1 MRKQLLL
8 MLSLLLYAVGMA
20 AQQPDWGYNPN
31 AYPDEHVIYVGLVD
45 DQGSAVQS
53 FNENTYLGAFID
65 GECRGL
71 AKVSQKSVSD
81 TKTIYYFAL
90 RVKGSDTDNGKA
102 ISFRLSVPGANTSYI
117 YNDLQP
123 AADAVTYT
131 NKKTTGT
138 LSDLFPL
145 KFIQPLYYAFTQ
157 ETVSVKVG
165 EQLNLLDY
173 ITFEPANANIPEL
186 NWNMYDESWRENVNI
201 EGNKLT
207 AIKSTGKY
215 GAVGIFPKLWDM
227 KNTGDHTSINVRVIQ
242 PATSI
247 ELRDEYKNGITVN
260 LGDTAALN
268 TVLRS
273 GYTTSPADCNEELT
287 WKSSDETALLP
298 MIGSDIG
305 KFNPVKAGTY
315 TMTLSGE
322 NASVDLKVTVIK
334 PVEYINPVGT
344 VKVIK
349 MYVGENL
356 LDILPSGYKVMPE
369 DAADRSVRYE
379 VNQSYSDQGVY
390 EDGDGAYKYTDIFG
404 NLYFNEGD
412 EMIALKSGRVR
423 VTIRSVQ
430 NPQASCEYEVIV
442 KDGPTSITFKQEEM
456 TFLLPIKDT
465 DKSDISEDIRNNI
478 IMTPSWPKYDE
489 NESYDKRSTL
499 LYIQFV
505 KDVTSDTEVITL
517 DYDFTEDKLS
527 ASIVN
532 AGRGSVGVIY
542 LSERTVASEEGLKNE
557 EVEIMKKFSVVVM
570 ESLKGF
576 NVDNY
581 VEMVSTETRDFV
593 LTPDPVGA
601 EVDPSRVEVTITPNS
616 YLPEEWK
623 SMVEIVP
630 TDESKL
636 NYTIIPHSVG
646 RATISV
652 KLDGVEVATSNVLI
666 GQRYMQKAG
675 WKWTSFYAGGV
686 RWNSPEYELGNVV
699 EEIRSEDAL
708 LHNDP
713 EYGYFGDLNSLGT
726 GTCYKIKVK
735 EEEPGLLDLRIMY
748 TGAYED
754 MQTHRQIVPMWNW
767 LGNPYQYDHDIN
779 SVFSTEDS
787 NANNFNVGDRIVSKD
802 DGFAEYN
809 GEKWTGTLIT
819 LHAGLGY
826 MYFNAGSENVDMEY
840 QRESLMPQGTPVM
853 NAPQHKQS
861 VWTYNSA
868 PFADNMTIV
877 ADLGN
882 DYSAERFT
890 VGAFVGDE
898 CRGEGEMIDGKC
910 FITVHADKGETISFK
925 LHDAVSGE
933 MRTINEQMPFAKM
946 AGSLRAPQR
955 LTVGGIVT
963 GITSADI
970 ASSGIAIVDGQIT
983 VQGMDVADI
992 IVCNASGAVV
1002 STGETT
1008 VAGLPSGVY
1017 VVKVKTKDGKTVT
1030 KKLVK

>member
-1 MRKQLLL
+1 
-8 MLSLLLYAVGMA
+8 MA

-53 FNENTYLGAFID
+53 FNANTYLGAFID

-71 AKVSQKSVSD
+71 AEVSQKSVSD

-404 NLYFNEGD
+404 DEYFNEGD
-412 EMIALKSGRVR
+412 EMIALKPGRVR

-442 KDGPTSITFKQEEM
+442 KRGPTSITFKQEEM

-489 NESYDKRSTL
+489 NESYDKQSTS
-499 LYIQFV
+499 LYIEL
-505 KDVTSDTEVITL
+505 SGYGDTKPITL

-532 AGRGSVGVIY
+532 AGRGTVNVIY

-557 EVEIMKKFSVVVM
+557 EVEILKSFNVVVM

-576 NVDNY
+576 NVDGY
-581 VEMVSTETRDFV
+581 VEMVSTETHDFV

-601 EVDPSRVEVTITPNS
+601 EVDPSRVEVTITPDS
-616 YLPEEWK
+616 YVSEEWK

-630 TDESKL
+630 TDETKL
-636 NYTIIPHSVG
+636 NYTILPHSVG

-652 KLDGVEVATSNVLI
+652 KLDGEEVATSYVSI

-686 RWNSPEYELGNVV
+686 SWNSPEYELGNVV

-713 EYGYFGDLNSLGT
+713 EYGYFGDINRLES

-779 SVFSTEDS
+779 SVFSTEDTY
-787 NANNFNVGDRIVSKD
+787 ANNFNVGDRIVSKD
-802 DGFAEYN
+802 NGFAEYN
-809 GEKWTGTLIT
+809 GEKWTGTLTT

-963 GITSADI
+963 GITAADI

-1008 VAGLPSGVY
+1008 VTGLPSGVY

>member
-1 MRKQLLL
+1 
-8 MLSLLLYAVGMA
+8 MA

-53 FNENTYLGAFID
+53 FNDNTYLGAFID

-71 AKVSQKSVSD
+71 AKVSRYSVSD
-81 TKTIYYFAL
+81 TQTIYYFAL
-90 RVKGSDTDNGKA
+90 RVKGTNTDNGKA
-102 ISFRLSVPGANTSYI
+102 ISYRLSEGGNHSFVF
-117 YNDLQP
+117 NDLKP
-123 AADAVTYT
+123 AANAVTYT
-131 NKKTTGT
+131 NNGTTGK
-138 LSDLFPL
+138 LSALYQL
-145 KFIQPLYYAFTQ
+145 TFIRPGYYSIVQP
-157 ETVSVKVG
+157 EVRVKVG
-165 EQLNLLDY
+165 AEFNLLDY
-173 ITFEPANANIPEL
+173 ITFEPANANIPEM
-186 NWNMYDESWRENVNI
+186 NWTMGQGEKENEYASI
-201 EGNKLT
+201 KGNTFKAL
-207 AIKSTGKY
+207 KSTGKY
-215 GAVGIFPKLWDM
+215 GSVSVSPNLWGM
-227 KNTGDHTSINVRVIQ
+227 KPTGQYTKVSVRVIQ

-273 GYTTSPADCNEELT
+273 GYTTAPADCNEELT
-287 WKSSDETALLP
+287 WKSSDETAIRP
-298 MIGSDIG
+298 MTSESDLG
-305 KFNPVKAGTY
+305 KFEPVKTGTY

-334 PVEYINPVGT
+334 PVEYINPVGY
-344 VKVIK
+344 VKEIK
-349 MYVGENL
+349 MYIGDNL

-369 DAADRSVRYE
+369 DATDRSVRYE
-379 VNQSYSDQGVY
+379 VLPSYNQDQEFKY
-390 EDGDGAYKYTDIFG
+390 NEILEDNGSEGIFARKPG
-404 NLYFNEGD
+404 RAR
-412 EMIALKSGRVR
+412 IAIISN
-423 VTIRSVQ
+423 Q
-430 NPQASCEYEVIV
+430 NPQASCTYEVIV
-442 KDGPTSITFKQEEM
+442 KDGPTNITFKQDEM
-456 TFLLPIKDT
+456 TFLMPIKDT
-465 DKSDISEDIRNNI
+465 DKWDISEDIRNNI
-478 IMTPSWPKYDE
+478 IMTPSWPKYE
-489 NESYDKRSTL
+489 EYESYDIAQSNLDISSLTDA
-499 LYIQFV
+499 V
-505 KDVTSDTEVITL
+505 KLS
-517 DYDFTEDKLS
+517 YDFKKDSLS
-527 ASIVN
+527 ASVVK
-532 AGRGSVGVIY
+532 VGEGWIDISY
-542 LSERTVASEEGLKNE
+542 SSERTIATEEGLRNDE
-557 EVEIMKKFSVVVM
+557 YEISNHFHVTIM

-576 NVDNY
+576 KVDGF
-581 VEMVSTETRDFV
+581 VDMVSTETRDFV

-601 EVDPSRVEVTITPNS
+601 EVDPSRVEVTITPDS
-616 YLPEEWK
+616 YVSEEWK
-623 SMVEIVP
+623 SIVEIVP
-630 TDESKL
+630 TDENKL
-636 NYTIIPHSVG
+636 NYTIRPHSVG

-652 KLDGVEVATSNVLI
+652 KLDGVEVATSHVGI

-675 WKWTSFYAGGV
+675 WKWTSLYSGGV
-686 RWNSPEYELGNVV
+686 SWNSPEYELGDVV

-713 EYGYFGDLNSLGT
+713 EYGYFGDLNRLEP

-735 EEEPGLLDLRIMY
+735 EEEPGLLNLRIY
-748 TGAYED
+748 PGGYED
-754 MQTHRQIVPMWNW
+754 MRPYRQIVPMWNW

-779 SVFSTEDS
+779 SVFSTEDA
-787 NANNFNVGDRIVSKD
+787 NANKFNVGDRIVSKD
-802 DGFAEYN
+802 NGFAEYN
-809 GEKWTGTLIT
+809 GEKWTGTLTT

-826 MYFNAGSENVDMEY
+826 MYFNAASDTINMELKY
-840 QRESLMPQGTPVM
+840 EWNMPQGTPVM

-882 DYSAERFT
+882 EYSAERFT

-963 GITSADI
+963 GITAADI
-970 ASSGIAIVDGQIT
+970 ASSGIAVVDGQIT
-983 VQGMDVADI
+983 VQGMDVADV

-1008 VAGLPSGVY
+1008 VTGLPSGVY

>member
-1 MRKQLLL
+1 

-53 FNENTYLGAFID
+53 FNDNTYLGAFIE

-71 AKVSQKSVSD
+71 AKVSRYSVSD
-81 TKTIYYFAL
+81 TQTIYYFAL
-90 RVKGSDTDNGKA
+90 RVKGTNTDNGKA
-102 ISFRLSVPGANTSYI
+102 ISYRLSVGGNQSLVF
-117 YNDLQP
+117 NDLKP
-123 AADAVTYT
+123 AANAVTYT
-131 NKKTTGT
+131 NNGTTGKLSALYQLT
-138 LSDLFPL
+138 LIRPYYYS
-145 KFIQPLYYAFTQ
+145 IVQP
-157 ETVSVKVG
+157 EVSVKVG
-165 EQLNLLDY
+165 AEFNLLDH
-173 ITFEPANANIPEL
+173 ITFEPANANIPEM
-186 NWNMYDESWRENVNI
+186 NWTMGQGEKENEYASI
-201 EGNKLT
+201 KGNTFKAL
-207 AIKSTGKY
+207 KSTGKY
-215 GAVGIFPKLWDM
+215 GSVSVSPNLWGM
-227 KNTGDHTSINVRVIQ
+227 KPTGQYTKVSVRVIQ

-273 GYTTSPADCNEELT
+273 GYTTAPADCNEELT
-287 WKSSDETALLP
+287 WKSSDETAIRP
-298 MIGSDIG
+298 MTSESDLG
-305 KFNPVKAGTY
+305 KFEPVKTGTY

-334 PVEYINPVGT
+334 PVEYINPVGR
-344 VKVIK
+344 VKEIK
-349 MYVGENL
+349 MYIGDNL

-369 DAADRSVRYE
+369 DATDRSVRYE
-379 VNQSYSDQGVY
+379 VLPSYNQDQEFKY
-390 EDGDGAYKYTDIFG
+390 NEILEDNGSEGIFARKPG
-404 NLYFNEGD
+404 RAR
-412 EMIALKSGRVR
+412 IAIISN
-423 VTIRSVQ
+423 Q
-430 NPQASCEYEVIV
+430 NPQASCTYEVIV
-442 KDGPTSITFKQEEM
+442 KDGPTNITFKQDEM
-456 TFLLPIKDT
+456 TFLMPIKDT
-465 DKSDISEDIRNNI
+465 DKWDISEDIRNNI
-478 IMTPSWPKYDE
+478 IMTPSWPKYE
-489 NESYDKRSTL
+489 EYESYDIAQSNLDISSLTDAVK
-499 LYIQFV
+499 LY
-505 KDVTSDTEVITL
+505 
-517 DYDFTEDKLS
+517 YDFKKDSLS
-527 ASIVN
+527 ASVVK
-532 AGRGSVGVIY
+532 VGEGWIDISY
-542 LSERTVASEEGLKNE
+542 SSERTIATEEGLRNDE
-557 EVEIMKKFSVVVM
+557 YEISNHFHVTIM

-576 NVDNY
+576 KVDGF
-581 VEMVSTETRDFV
+581 VDMVSTETRDFV

-601 EVDPSRVEVTITPNS
+601 EVDPSRVEVTITPDS
-616 YLPEEWK
+616 YVSEEWK
-623 SMVEIVP
+623 SIVEIVP
-630 TDESKL
+630 TDENKL
-636 NYTIIPHSVG
+636 NYTIRPHSVG
-646 RATISV
+646 RAIISV
-652 KLDGVEVATSNVLI
+652 KLDGVEVASSNVLI

-675 WKWTSFYAGGV
+675 WKWASLYGGDV
-686 RWNSPEYELGNVV
+686 SWNSPEYELGNVV

-713 EYGYFGDLNSLGT
+713 EYGYFGDINRLES

-754 MQTHRQIVPMWNW
+754 MRTHRQIVPMWNW

-779 SVFSTEDS
+779 SVFSTEDTY
-787 NANNFNVGDRIVSKD
+787 ANKFNVGDRIVSKD

-809 GEKWTGTLIT
+809 GEKWTGTLTT

-840 QRESLMPQGTPVM
+840 LREGSMPQGTPVM

-963 GITSADI
+963 GITAADI
-970 ASSGIAIVDGQIT
+970 ASSGIAVVDGQIT
-983 VQGMDVADI
+983 VQGMDVADV

-1002 STGETT
+1002 STGKTT
-1008 VAGLPSGVY
+1008 VTGLPSGVY

>member
-1 MRKQLLL
+1 
-8 MLSLLLYAVGMA
+8 MA

-31 AYPDEHVIYVGLVD
+31 AYPDEHVIYVGLTE
-45 DQGSAVQS
+45 GSLDNCGQKELP
-53 FNENTYLGAFID
+53 ENTYLGAFID

-71 AKVSQKSVSD
+71 AKVQKKSLSVAL
-81 TKTIYYFAL
+81 TINYFPL
-90 RVKGSDTDNGKA
+90 RVKGDTNDEGKA
-102 ISFRLSVPGANTSYI
+102 ISFRLLYPGGQLSYV
-117 YNDLQP
+117 YDLQP

-145 KFIQPLYYAFTQ
+145 KFIQPLYYGFTQ

-165 EQLNLLDY
+165 EQINLLDY

-186 NWNMYDESWRENVNI
+186 NWNMYEESENVII

-215 GAVGIFPKLWDM
+215 GSVGVFPKLWDM
-227 KNTGDHTSINVRVIQ
+227 KNTGQYPDINIRVIQ

-273 GYTTSPADCNEELT
+273 GYTTAPADCNEELT
-287 WKSSDETALLP
+287 WKSSDETAIRP
-298 MIGSDIG
+298 MTSESDLG

-334 PVEYINPVGT
+334 PVEN
-344 VKVIK
+344 IK
-349 MYVGENL
+349 MVGSVKTIKMFLGENL
-356 LDILPSGYKVMPE
+356 LDILPTGYKVMPE
-369 DAADRSVRYE
+369 DATDRSVHYE
-379 VNQSYSDQGVY
+379 VNQGYYQGVH
-390 EDGDGAYKYTDIFG
+390 EDVDGTYKYTDIFG
-404 NLYFNEGD
+404 DEYFNEGD
-412 EMIALKSGRVR
+412 EMIALKPGRVR

-442 KDGPTSITFKQEEM
+442 KRGPTNITFKQEEM
-456 TFLLPIKDT
+456 TFLMPRKDT
-465 DKSDISEDIRNNI
+465 DKWDISEDIRNNI
-478 IMTPSWPKYDE
+478 IMTPSWPKYDKYE
-489 NESYDKRSTL
+489 EYDIAQSDLDILSFTKAVN
-499 LYIQFV
+499 LY
-505 KDVTSDTEVITL
+505 
-517 DYDFTEDKLS
+517 YDFKNDILS
-527 ASIVN
+527 ASIDSIGQGWIDV
-532 AGRGSVGVIY
+532 SY
-542 LSERTVASEEGLKNE
+542 SSERTIATETGLQNDE
-557 EVEIMKKFSVVVM
+557 YRISNHFNITIL

-576 NVDNY
+576 KVDGY
-581 VEMVSTETRDFV
+581 VDMVSTETRDFV
-593 LTPDPVGA
+593 LTPDPVDA
-601 EVDPSRVEVTITPNS
+601 EVDPSRVEVTITPDS
-616 YLPEEWK
+616 YVPEEWK

-636 NYTIIPHSVG
+636 NYTILPHGVG
-646 RATISV
+646 SATISV
-652 KLDGVEVATSNVLI
+652 KLDGVEVATSYVSI

-686 RWNSPEYELGNVV
+686 SWNSPEYELGNVV

-802 DGFAEYN
+802 NGFAEYN
-809 GEKWTGTLIT
+809 GEKWTGTLTT

-963 GITSADI
+963 GITAADI
-970 ASSGIAIVDGQIT
+970 ASSGIAVVDGQIT
-983 VQGMDVADI
+983 VQGMDVADV

-1008 VAGLPSGVY
+1008 VTDLPSGVY

>member
-1 MRKQLLL
+1 

-31 AYPDEHVIYVGLVD
+31 AYPDEHVIYVGLTE
-45 DQGSAVQS
+45 GSLDNCGQKELP
-53 FNENTYLGAFID
+53 ENTYLGAFID

-71 AKVSQKSVSD
+71 AKVQKKSLSVAL
-81 TKTIYYFAL
+81 TINYFPL
-90 RVKGSDTDNGKA
+90 RVKGDTNDEGKA
-102 ISFRLSVPGANTSYI
+102 ISFRLLYPGGQLSYV
-117 YNDLQP
+117 YDLQP

-145 KFIQPLYYAFTQ
+145 KFIQPLYYGFTQ

-165 EQLNLLDY
+165 EQINLLDY

-186 NWNMYDESWRENVNI
+186 NWNINNESERENVNI
-201 EGNKLT
+201 VGNKLT

-215 GAVGIFPKLWDM
+215 GSVGVSPKLWDM
-227 KNTGDHTSINVRVIQ
+227 KNTGQYSDINIRVIQ

-273 GYTTSPADCNEELT
+273 GYTTAPADCNEELT
-287 WKSSDETALLP
+287 WKSSDETAILP

-305 KFNPVKAGTY
+305 KFNPVKTGTY

-322 NASVDLKVTVIK
+322 NASVDLKVAVIK
-334 PVEYINPVGT
+334 PVEYIEMVGS
-344 VKVIK
+344 VKTIK
-349 MYVGENL
+349 MFVGENL
-356 LDILPSGYKVMPE
+356 LDILPAGYKVMPE
-369 DAADRSVRYE
+369 DATDRSVHYE
-379 VNQSYSDQGVY
+379 VNQSFSDQGVY

-404 NLYFNEGD
+404 DLYFNEGD
-412 EMIALKSGRVR
+412 EMIALKPGRVR
-423 VTIRSVQ
+423 VVIRSVQ
-430 NPQASCEYEVIV
+430 NPQMGCEYEVIV
-442 KDGPTSITFKQEEM
+442 KRGPTSITFKQEEM
-456 TFLLPIKDT
+456 TFLMPRKDT
-465 DKSDISEDIRNNI
+465 DKWDISEDIRNNI
-478 IMTPSWPKYDE
+478 IMNPSWPKYEE
-489 NESYDKRSTL
+489 NEEYDVYNTDLQISSPDKAIKLNYTFST
-499 LYIQFV
+499 
-505 KDVTSDTEVITL
+505 
-517 DYDFTEDKLS
+517 DKLE
-527 ASIVN
+527 ASIVEAGN
-532 AGRGSVGVIY
+532 ATIDISY
-542 LSERTVASEEGLKNE
+542 TTEHTVATEEGLKNDHLLLE
-557 EVEIMKKFSVVVM
+557 KHFLVTIL

-576 NVDNY
+576 KVEEY
-581 VEMVSTETRDFV
+581 VSMASTETRDFV
-593 LTPDPVGA
+593 LTPDPADA
-601 EVDPSRVEVTITPNS
+601 EVDPSRVEVTIVDANV
-616 YLPEEWK
+616 PEMWK
-623 SMVEIVP
+623 SIVEIEP
-630 TDESKL
+630 TDETKL
-636 NYTIIPHSVG
+636 NYTINPRSVG
-646 RATISV
+646 TATISV
-652 KLDGVEVATSNVLI
+652 KLDGEEVATSFVSI

-675 WKWTSFYAGGV
+675 WKWTSFYGGRV
-686 RWNSPEYELGNVV
+686 GWKSPEYELGNVV

-713 EYGYFGDLNSLGT
+713 EYGYFGDINRLES

-748 TGAYED
+748 NGAYED
-754 MQTHRQIVPMWNW
+754 MRTHRQIVPMWNW

-779 SVFSTEDS
+779 SVFSTEDTY
-787 NANNFNVGDRIVSKD
+787 ANNFNVGDRIVSKD
-802 DGFAEYN
+802 NGFAEYN
-809 GEKWTGTLIT
+809 GEKWTGTLTT

-826 MYFNAGSENVDMEY
+826 MYFNAASDTIDMEY
-840 QRESLMPQGTPVM
+840 LREGSMPQGTPVM

-946 AGSLRAPQR
+946 AGSLRVPQR

-963 GITSADI
+963 GITAADI

-983 VQGMDVADI
+983 VQGMDVADV

-1008 VAGLPSGVY
+1008 VTGLPSGVY

>member
-1 MRKQLLL
+1 
-8 MLSLLLYAVGMA
+8 MA
-20 AQQPDWGYNPN
+20 AQPDWGYNPN

-53 FNENTYLGAFID
+53 FNDNTYLGAFID

-71 AKVSQKSVSD
+71 AKVSRYSVSD
-81 TKTIYYFAL
+81 TQTIYYFAL
-90 RVKGSDTDNGKA
+90 RVKGTNTDNGKA
-102 ISFRLSVPGANTSYI
+102 ISYRLSVGGNHSFVF
-117 YNDLQP
+117 NDLKP
-123 AADAVTYT
+123 AANAVTYT
-131 NKKTTGT
+131 NNGTTGK
-138 LSDLFPL
+138 LSALYQL
-145 KFIQPLYYAFTQ
+145 TFIRPGYYSIVQP
-157 ETVSVKVG
+157 EVRVKVG
-165 EQLNLLDY
+165 AEFNLLDY
-173 ITFEPANANIPEL
+173 ITFEPANANIPEM
-186 NWNMYDESWRENVNI
+186 NWTMGQGEKENEYASI
-201 EGNKLT
+201 KGNTFKAL
-207 AIKSTGKY
+207 KSTGKY
-215 GAVGIFPKLWDM
+215 GSVSVSPNLWGM
-227 KNTGDHTSINVRVIQ
+227 KPTGQYTKVSVRVIQ

-273 GYTTSPADCNEELT
+273 GYTTAPADCNEELT
-287 WKSSDETALLP
+287 WKSSDETAILP

-305 KFNPVKAGTY
+305 KFNPVKTGTY

-334 PVEYINPVGT
+334 PVEYITPVGR
-344 VKVIK
+344 VKEIK
-349 MYVGENL
+349 MYIGDNL

-369 DAADRSVRYE
+369 DATDRSVRYE
-379 VNQSYSDQGVY
+379 VLPNYNQDQEFKY
-390 EDGDGAYKYTDIFG
+390 NEILEDNGSEGIFARKPG
-404 NLYFNEGD
+404 RAR
-412 EMIALKSGRVR
+412 IAIISN
-423 VTIRSVQ
+423 Q
-430 NPQASCEYEVIV
+430 NPQAACTYEVIV
-442 KDGPTSITFKQEEM
+442 KDGPTNITFKQEEM
-456 TFLLPIKDT
+456 TFLMPIKDT
-465 DKSDISEDIRNNI
+465 DKWDISEDIRNNI
-478 IMTPSWPKYDE
+478 IMTPSWPKYE
-489 NESYDKRSTL
+489 EYESYDIAQSNLDISSLTDAVK
-499 LYIQFV
+499 LY
-505 KDVTSDTEVITL
+505 
-517 DYDFTEDKLS
+517 YDFKKDSLS
-527 ASIVN
+527 ASVVK
-532 AGRGSVGVIY
+532 VGEGWIDISY
-542 LSERTVASEEGLKNE
+542 SSERTIATEEGLRNDE
-557 EVEIMKKFSVVVM
+557 YEISNHFHVTIM

-576 NVDNY
+576 KVDGY
-581 VEMVSTETRDFV
+581 VDMVSTETRDFV

-601 EVDPSRVEVTITPNS
+601 EVDPSRVEVTITPDTYVS
-616 YLPEEWK
+616 EEWK
-623 SMVEIVP
+623 SIVEIVP
-630 TDESKL
+630 TDETML
-636 NYTIIPHSVG
+636 NYTIRPHSVG

-652 KLDGVEVATSNVLI
+652 KLDGEEVATSHVGI

-675 WKWTSFYAGGV
+675 WKWTSFYGGSV
-686 RWNSPEYELGNVV
+686 GWNSPEYALGNVV

-713 EYGYFGDLNSLGT
+713 EYGYFGDIYSLET

-754 MQTHRQIVPMWNW
+754 MRTHRQIVPMWNW

-779 SVFSTEDS
+779 SVFSTEDTY
-787 NANNFNVGDRIVSKD
+787 ANKFNVGDRIVSKD
-802 DGFAEYN
+802 NGFAEYN
-809 GEKWTGTLIT
+809 GEKWTGTLTT
-819 LHAGLGY
+819 LRAGLGY
-826 MYFNAGSENVDMEY
+826 MYFNAASDTIDMEY
-840 QRESLMPQGTPVM
+840 LHEGSMPQGTPVM

-963 GITSADI
+963 GITAADI
-970 ASSGIAIVDGQIT
+970 ASSGIAVVDGQIT
-983 VQGMDVADI
+983 VQGMDVADV

-1008 VAGLPSGVY
+1008 VTGLPSGVY

>member
-1 MRKQLLL
+1 
-8 MLSLLLYAVGMA
+8 MA

-53 FNENTYLGAFID
+53 FNDNTYLGAFIE

-71 AKVSQKSVSD
+71 AKVSRYSVSN
-81 TKTIYYFAL
+81 TQTIYYFAL
-90 RVKGSDTDNGKA
+90 RVKGTNTDNGKA
-102 ISFRLSVPGANTSYI
+102 ITYRLSVGGNQSLVF
-117 YNDLQP
+117 NDLKP
-123 AADAVTYT
+123 AANAVTYT
-131 NKKTTGT
+131 NNGTTGK
-138 LSDLFPL
+138 LSALYQL
-145 KFIQPLYYAFTQ
+145 TFIRPGYYSIVQP
-157 ETVSVKVG
+157 EVSVKVG
-165 EQLNLLDY
+165 AEFNLLDH
-173 ITFEPANANIPEL
+173 ITFEPANANIPEM
-186 NWNMYDESWRENVNI
+186 NWTMGQGEKENEYASI
-201 EGNKLT
+201 KGNTFKAL
-207 AIKSTGKY
+207 KSTGKY
-215 GAVGIFPKLWDM
+215 GSVSVSPNLWGM
-227 KNTGDHTSINVRVIQ
+227 KPAGQYTKVSIRIIQ

-273 GYTTSPADCNEELT
+273 GYTTAPADCNEELT
-287 WKSSDETALLP
+287 WKSSDETAIRP
-298 MIGSDIG
+298 MEGNDIG
-305 KFNPVKAGTY
+305 KFEPVKAGTY

-322 NASVDLKVTVIK
+322 KASVDLKVTVIK
-334 PVEYINPVGT
+334 PVEYIEMVGS
-344 VKVIK
+344 VKTIK
-349 MYVGENL
+349 MFVGENL
-356 LDILPSGYKVMPE
+356 LNILPSGYKVMPE
-369 DAADRSVRYE
+369 DATDRSVHYE
-379 VNQSYSDQGVY
+379 VNQSFSDQGVY

-404 NLYFNEGD
+404 DLYFNEGD
-412 EMIALKSGRVR
+412 KMIALKPGRVR
-423 VTIRSVQ
+423 VVIRSIQ
-430 NPQASCEYEVIV
+430 NPQMACEYEVIV
-442 KDGPTSITFKQEEM
+442 KRGPTNITFKQEEM
-456 TFLLPIKDT
+456 TFLMPIKDT
-465 DKSDISEDIRNNI
+465 DKWDISEDIRNNI

-489 NESYDKRSTL
+489 YEEYDIAESDLDIRSYTKAVK
-499 LYIQFV
+499 LYYNF
-505 KDVTSDTEVITL
+505 E
-517 DYDFTEDKLS
+517 EDSLS
-527 ASIVN
+527 ASIDSIGQ
-532 AGRGSVGVIY
+532 GRINVSY
-542 LSERTVASEEGLKNE
+542 SSERTIATEEGLQNDE
-557 EVEIMKKFSVVVM
+557 YRISNHFNITIL

-576 NVDNY
+576 KVDGY
-581 VEMVSTETRDFV
+581 VDMVSTETRDFV
-593 LTPDPVGA
+593 LTPDPVDA
-601 EVDPSRVEVTITPNS
+601 EVDPSRVEVTITPDS
-616 YLPEEWK
+616 YVSEEWK
-623 SMVEIVP
+623 SIVEIVP
-630 TDESKL
+630 TDETML
-636 NYTIIPHSVG
+636 NYTIKPHSVG

-652 KLDGVEVATSNVLI
+652 KLDGEEVATSFVSI

-675 WKWTSFYAGGV
+675 WKWASLYGGRV
-686 RWNSPEYELGNVV
+686 GWNSPEIELGNVV

-713 EYGYFGDLNSLGT
+713 EYGYFGDIYSLET

-754 MQTHRQIVPMWNW
+754 MRTHRQIVPMWNW

-779 SVFSTEDS
+779 SVFVKEE
-787 NANNFNVGDRIVSKD
+787 NRNVFNVGDRIVSKD

-809 GEKWTGTLIT
+809 GEKWTGTLTT
-819 LHAGLGY
+819 LRAGLGY
-826 MYFNAGSENVDMEY
+826 MYFNAGSENVDMELEHEY
-840 QRESLMPQGTPVM
+840 YMPQGTPVM
-853 NAPQHKQS
+853 NVPQHKQS

-946 AGSLRAPQR
+946 AGSLHAPQR

-963 GITSADI
+963 GITAADI
-970 ASSGIAIVDGQIT
+970 ASSGIAVVDGQIT
-983 VQGMDVADI
+983 VQGMDVADV

-1008 VAGLPSGVY
+1008 VTGLPSGVY

>member
-1 MRKQLLL
+1 
-8 MLSLLLYAVGMA
+8 MA

-31 AYPDEHVIYVGLVD
+31 AYPDEHVIYVGLTE
-45 DQGSAVQS
+45 GSLDNCGQKELP
-53 FNENTYLGAFID
+53 ENTYLGAFID

-71 AKVSQKSVSD
+71 AKVQKKSLSVAL
-81 TKTIYYFAL
+81 TINYFPL
-90 RVKGSDTDNGKA
+90 RVKGDTNDEGKA
-102 ISFRLSVPGANTSYI
+102 ISFRLLYPGGQLSYV
-117 YNDLQP
+117 YDLQP

-145 KFIQPLYYAFTQ
+145 KFIQPLYYGFTQ

-165 EQLNLLDY
+165 EQINLLDY

-186 NWNMYDESWRENVNI
+186 NWNMYEESENVII

-215 GAVGIFPKLWDM
+215 GSVGVFPKLWDM
-227 KNTGDHTSINVRVIQ
+227 KNTGQYSDINIRVIQ

-273 GYTTSPADCNEELT
+273 GYTTAPADCNEELT
-287 WKSSDETALLP
+287 WKSSDETAILP

-305 KFNPVKAGTY
+305 KFNPVKTGTY

-322 NASVDLKVTVIK
+322 NASVDLKVTVFK
-334 PVEYINPVGT
+334 PVEYIEMVGS
-344 VKVIK
+344 VKTIK
-349 MYVGENL
+349 MFVGENL
-356 LDILPSGYKVMPE
+356 LDILPAGYKVMPE
-369 DAADRSVRYE
+369 DATDRSVYYE

-404 NLYFNEGD
+404 DLYFNEGD
-412 EMIALKSGRVR
+412 KMIALKPGRVL
-423 VTIRSVQ
+423 VTIISTQ
-430 NPQASCEYEVIV
+430 NSQADCEYEVIV
-442 KDGPTSITFKQEEM
+442 KRGPTNITFKQEEM
-456 TFLLPIKDT
+456 TFLMPRKDT
-465 DKSDISEDIRNNI
+465 DKWDISEDIRNNI

-489 NESYDKRSTL
+489 YEEYDIAESDLDIRSYTKAVK
-499 LYIQFV
+499 LYYNF
-505 KDVTSDTEVITL
+505 E
-517 DYDFTEDKLS
+517 EDSLS
-527 ASIVN
+527 ASIDSIGQ
-532 AGRGSVGVIY
+532 GRINVSY
-542 LSERTVASEEGLKNE
+542 SSERTIATEEGLQNDE
-557 EVEIMKKFSVVVM
+557 YRISNHFNITIL

-576 NVDNY
+576 KVDGY

-593 LTPDPVGA
+593 LTPDPVDA
-601 EVDPSRVEVTITPNS
+601 EVDPSRVEVTITP
-616 YLPEEWK
+616 YTDVPEEWK
-623 SMVEIVP
+623 SIVEIVP
-630 TDESKL
+630 TDETML
-636 NYTIIPHSVG
+636 NYTIKPHSVG

-652 KLDGVEVATSNVLI
+652 KLDGVEVATSHVGI

-686 RWNSPEYELGNVV
+686 SWNSPEYELGNVV

-713 EYGYFGDLNSLGT
+713 EYGYFGDLNRLEPGE
-726 GTCYKIKVK
+726 CYKIKVK
-735 EEEPGLLDLRIMY
+735 EEEPGLLNLRIY
-748 TGAYED
+748 PGGYED
-754 MQTHRQIVPMWNW
+754 MRPYRQIVPMWNW

-779 SVFSTEDS
+779 SVFSTEDA

-802 DGFAEYN
+802 NGFAEYN
-809 GEKWTGTLIT
+809 GEKWTGTLTT

-826 MYFNAGSENVDMEY
+826 MYFNAASDTINMELKY
-840 QRESLMPQGTPVM
+840 EWNMPQGTPVM

-925 LHDAVSGE
+925 LYDAVSGE

-963 GITSADI
+963 GITAADI
-970 ASSGIAIVDGQIT
+970 ASSGIAVVDGQIT
-983 VQGMDVADI
+983 VQGMDVADV

-1008 VAGLPSGVY
+1008 VTGLPSGVY

>member
-1 MRKQLLL
+1 
-8 MLSLLLYAVGMA
+8 MA

-31 AYPDEHVIYVGLVD
+31 AYPDEHVIYVGLTE
-45 DQGSAVQS
+45 GSLDNCGQKELP
-53 FNENTYLGAFID
+53 ENTYLGAFID

-71 AKVSQKSVSD
+71 AKVQKKSLSVAL
-81 TKTIYYFAL
+81 TINYFPL
-90 RVKGSDTDNGKA
+90 RVKGDTNDEGKA
-102 ISFRLSVPGANTSYI
+102 ISFRLLYPGGQLSYV
-117 YNDLQP
+117 YDLQP

-138 LSDLFPL
+138 LSALFPL
-145 KFIQPLYYAFTQ
+145 KFIQPLYYSFTQ

-165 EQLNLLDY
+165 EQINLLDY

-186 NWNMYDESWRENVNI
+186 NWNMYEESENVNI

-215 GAVGIFPKLWDM
+215 GSVGVFPKLWDM
-227 KNTGDHTSINVRVIQ
+227 KNTGQYSDINIRVIQ

-273 GYTTSPADCNEELT
+273 GYTTAPADCNEELT
-287 WKSSDETALLP
+287 WKSNDETAILP

-344 VKVIK
+344 VKEIK

-412 EMIALKSGRVR
+412 EMIALKPGRVR

-478 IMTPSWPKYDE
+478 IMTPSWPKFDE
-489 NESYDKRSTL
+489 NESYDKQRTYL
-499 LYIQFV
+499 LMELSGYG
-505 KDVTSDTEVITL
+505 DTKPITL
-517 DYDFTEDKLS
+517 NYDFMEDKLS

-532 AGRGSVGVIY
+532 AGRGTVHVLY
-542 LSERTVASEEGLKNE
+542 VSERTVASEEGLKNE
-557 EVEIMKKFSVVVM
+557 EVEIMKEFSVVVM

-576 NVDNY
+576 NVDGY
-581 VEMVSTETRDFV
+581 VDMVSTETRDFV

-601 EVDPSRVEVTITPNS
+601 EVDPSRVEVTITPDS
-616 YLPEEWK
+616 YVSEEWK

-630 TDESKL
+630 TDENKL
-636 NYTIIPHSVG
+636 NYTIRPHSVG

-652 KLDGVEVATSNVLI
+652 KLDGEEVATSHVSI

-686 RWNSPEYELGNVV
+686 SWNSPEIELGNVV

-713 EYGYFGDLNSLGT
+713 EYGYFGDLNRLEP

-735 EEEPGLLDLRIMY
+735 EEEPGLLNLRIY
-748 TGAYED
+748 PGGYED
-754 MQTHRQIVPMWNW
+754 MRPYRQIVPMWNW

-779 SVFSTEDS
+779 SVFSTEDTY
-787 NANNFNVGDRIVSKD
+787 ANKFNVGDRIVSKD

-809 GEKWTGTLIT
+809 GEKWTGTLTT
-819 LHAGLGY
+819 LRAGLGY
-826 MYFNAGSENVDMEY
+826 MYFNAASDTIDMEY
-840 QRESLMPQGTPVM
+840 LHEGSMPQGTPVM

-882 DYSAERFT
+882 EYSAERFT

-963 GITSADI
+963 GITAADI

-983 VQGMDVADI
+983 VQGMDVADV

>member
-1 MRKQLLL
+1 
-8 MLSLLLYAVGMA
+8 MA

-31 AYPDEHVIYVGLVD
+31 AYPDEHVIYVGLTE
-45 DQGSAVQS
+45 GSLDNCGQKELP
-53 FNENTYLGAFID
+53 ENTYLGAFID

-71 AKVSQKSVSD
+71 AKVQKKSLSVAL
-81 TKTIYYFAL
+81 TINYFPL
-90 RVKGSDTDNGKA
+90 RVKGDTNDEGKA
-102 ISFRLSVPGANTSYI
+102 ISFRLLYPGGQLSYV
-117 YNDLQP
+117 YDLQP

-145 KFIQPLYYAFTQ
+145 KFIQPLYYGFTQ

-165 EQLNLLDY
+165 EQINLLDY

-186 NWNMYDESWRENVNI
+186 NWNMYEESENVII

-215 GAVGIFPKLWDM
+215 GSVGVFPKLWDM
-227 KNTGDHTSINVRVIQ
+227 KNTGQYSDINIRVIQ

-287 WKSSDETALLP
+287 WKSNDETAIRP
-298 MIGSDIG
+298 MEGNDIG

-334 PVEYINPVGT
+334 PVEN
-344 VKVIK
+344 IK
-349 MYVGENL
+349 MVGSVKTIKMFLGENL
-356 LDILPSGYKVMPE
+356 LDILPAGYKVMPE
-369 DAADRSVRYE
+369 DATDRSVHYE
-379 VNQSYSDQGVY
+379 VNQGYYQGVH
-390 EDGDGAYKYTDIFG
+390 EDVDGTYKYTDIFG
-404 NLYFNEGD
+404 DEYFNEGD
-412 EMIALKSGRVR
+412 EMIALKPGRVR

-442 KDGPTSITFKQEEM
+442 KRGPTNITFKQEEM
-456 TFLLPIKDT
+456 TFLMPRKDT
-465 DKSDISEDIRNNI
+465 DKWDISEDIRNNI
-478 IMTPSWPKYDE
+478 IMTPSWPKYDKYE
-489 NESYDKRSTL
+489 EYDIAQSDLDILSFTKAVN
-499 LYIQFV
+499 LY
-505 KDVTSDTEVITL
+505 
-517 DYDFTEDKLS
+517 YDFKNDILS
-527 ASIVN
+527 ALIDSIGQGWIDV
-532 AGRGSVGVIY
+532 SY
-542 LSERTVASEEGLKNE
+542 SSERTIATETGLQNDKYRISNHFN
-557 EVEIMKKFSVVVM
+557 ITIL

-576 NVDNY
+576 KVDEY
-581 VEMVSTETRDFV
+581 VDMVSTETRDFV
-593 LTPDPVGA
+593 LTPDPVDA
-601 EVDPSRVEVTITPNS
+601 EVDPSRVEVTIVDAS
-616 YLPEEWK
+616 VPEMWK
-623 SMVEIVP
+623 SIVEIVP
-630 TDESKL
+630 TDETML
-636 NYTIIPHSVG
+636 NYTIKPHSVG

-652 KLDGVEVATSNVLI
+652 KLDGVEVATSHVGI
-666 GQRYMQKAG
+666 GQRYIQKAG
-675 WKWTSFYAGGV
+675 WKWTSLYSGGV
-686 RWNSPEYELGNVV
+686 SWNSPEYELGDVV

-713 EYGYFGDLNSLGT
+713 EYGYFGDLNRLES

-735 EEEPGLLDLRIMY
+735 EEEPGLLNLRIY
-748 TGAYED
+748 PGGYED
-754 MQTHRQIVPMWNW
+754 MRPYRQIVPMWNW

-779 SVFSTEDS
+779 SVFSTEDA
-787 NANNFNVGDRIVSKD
+787 NANKFNVGDRIVSKD
-802 DGFAEYN
+802 NGFAEYN
-809 GEKWTGTLIT
+809 GEKWTGTLTT

-826 MYFNAGSENVDMEY
+826 MYFNAASDTINMELKY
-840 QRESLMPQGTPVM
+840 EWNMPQGTPVM

-882 DYSAERFT
+882 EYSAERFT

-963 GITSADI
+963 GITAADI

-983 VQGMDVADI
+983 VQGMDVADV

-1008 VAGLPSGVY
+1008 VTGLPSGVY

>member
-1 MRKQLLL
+1 
-8 MLSLLLYAVGMA
+8 MA

-45 DQGSAVQS
+45 DKGSAVQS
-53 FNENTYLGAFID
+53 FNDNTYLGAFIE

-71 AKVSQKSVSD
+71 AKVSRYSVSD
-81 TKTIYYFAL
+81 TQTIYYFAL
-90 RVKGSDTDNGKA
+90 RVKGTNTDNGKA
-102 ISFRLSVPGANTSYI
+102 ISYRLSVGGNQSLVF
-117 YNDLQP
+117 NDLKP
-123 AADAVTYT
+123 AANAVTYT
-131 NKKTTGT
+131 NNGTTGK
-138 LSDLFPL
+138 LSALYQL
-145 KFIQPLYYAFTQ
+145 TFIRPGYYSIVLP
-157 ETVSVKVG
+157 EVSVKVG
-165 EQLNLLDY
+165 AEFNLLDH

-186 NWNMYDESWRENVNI
+186 NWTMGQGEKENEYASI
-201 EGNKLT
+201 KGNTFKAL
-207 AIKSTGKY
+207 KSPGKY
-215 GAVGIFPKLWDM
+215 SWLSVSPNLWGM
-227 KNTGDHTSINVRVIQ
+227 KPTGQYTKVSIRIIQ

-268 TVLRS
+268 SVLRS
-273 GYTTSPADCNEELT
+273 GYTTAPADCNEELT
-287 WKSSDETALLP
+287 WKSSDETAILP
-298 MIGSDIG
+298 MIGNDIG
-305 KFNPVKAGTY
+305 KFNPVKTGTY

-334 PVEYINPVGT
+334 PVEYINPVGR
-344 VKVIK
+344 VKEIK
-349 MYVGENL
+349 MYIGDNL
-356 LDILPSGYKVMPE
+356 LSILPSGYKVMPE
-369 DAADRSVRYE
+369 DATDRSVHYE
-379 VNQSYSDQGVY
+379 VLPSYNKDQEFKY
-390 EDGDGAYKYTDIFG
+390 NEILEDNGSEGIFVRKPG
-404 NLYFNEGD
+404 RAR
-412 EMIALKSGRVR
+412 IAIISN
-423 VTIRSVQ
+423 Q
-430 NPQASCEYEVIV
+430 NPQASCTYEVIV
-442 KDGPTSITFKQEEM
+442 KDGPTNITFKQEEM
-456 TFLLPIKDT
+456 TFLMPIKDT
-465 DKSDISEDIRNNI
+465 DKWDISEDIRNNI
-478 IMTPSWPKYDE
+478 IMTPSWPKYE
-489 NESYDKRSTL
+489 EYESYDIAQSNLDISSLTDAVK
-499 LYIQFV
+499 LY
-505 KDVTSDTEVITL
+505 
-517 DYDFTEDKLS
+517 YDFKKDSLS
-527 ASIVN
+527 ASVVK
-532 AGRGSVGVIY
+532 VGEGWIDISY
-542 LSERTVASEEGLKNE
+542 SSERTIATEEGLQNDE
-557 EVEIMKKFSVVVM
+557 YRISNHFNITIL

-576 NVDNY
+576 KVDGY
-581 VEMVSTETRDFV
+581 VDMVSTETRDFV
-593 LTPDPVGA
+593 LTPDPVDA
-601 EVDPSRVEVTITPNS
+601 EVDPSRVEVTITPDTYVS
-616 YLPEEWK
+616 EEWK
-623 SMVEIVP
+623 SIVEIEP
-630 TDESKL
+630 TDETML
-636 NYTIIPHSVG
+636 NYTIKPHSVG

-652 KLDGVEVATSNVLI
+652 KLDGEEVATSYVSI

-675 WKWTSFYAGGV
+675 WKWTSFYGGGV
-686 RWNSPEYELGNVV
+686 RWNSPEYALGNVV

-713 EYGYFGDLNSLGT
+713 EYGYFGDIYSLET

-754 MQTHRQIVPMWNW
+754 MRTHRQIVPMWNW

-779 SVFSTEDS
+779 SVFSTEDTY
-787 NANNFNVGDRIVSKD
+787 ANKFNVGDRIVSKD
-802 DGFAEYN
+802 NGFAEYN
-809 GEKWTGTLIT
+809 GEKWTGTLTT

-826 MYFNAGSENVDMEY
+826 MYFNAASDTIDMEY
-840 QRESLMPQGTPVM
+840 LREGSMPQGTPVM

-868 PFADNMTIV
+868 PFADNMTII

-882 DYSAERFT
+882 EYSAERFT

-963 GITSADI
+963 GITAADI
-970 ASSGIAIVDGQIT
+970 ASSGIAVVDGQIT
-983 VQGMDVADI
+983 VQGMDVADV

-1008 VAGLPSGVY
+1008 VTGLPSGVY

>member
-1 MRKQLLL
+1 

-31 AYPDEHVIYVGLVD
+31 AYPDEHVIFVGLVD
-45 DQGSAVQS
+45 EQGSAVQS
-53 FNENTYLGAFID
+53 FNDNTYLGAFID

-71 AKVSQKSVSD
+71 AKVSRYSVSD
-81 TKTIYYFAL
+81 TQTIYYFAL
-90 RVKGSDTDNGKA
+90 RVKGTNTDNGKA
-102 ISFRLSVPGANTSYI
+102 ISYRLSVGGNHSFVF
-117 YNDLQP
+117 NDLKP
-123 AADAVTYT
+123 AANAVTYT
-131 NKKTTGT
+131 NNGTTGK
-138 LSDLFPL
+138 LSALYQL
-145 KFIQPLYYAFTQ
+145 TFIRPGYYSIVQP
-157 ETVSVKVG
+157 EVSVKVG
-165 EQLNLLDY
+165 AEFNLLDH
-173 ITFEPANANIPEL
+173 ITFEPANANIPEM
-186 NWNMYDESWRENVNI
+186 NWTMGQGEKENEYASI
-201 EGNKLT
+201 KGNTFKAL
-207 AIKSTGKY
+207 KSTGKY
-215 GAVGIFPKLWDM
+215 GSVSVSPNLWGM
-227 KNTGDHTSINVRVIQ
+227 KPTGQYTEVSVRVIQ

-260 LGDTAALN
+260 LGDTATLN

-273 GYTTSPADCNEELT
+273 GYTTAPADCNEELT
-287 WKSSDETALLP
+287 WKSSDETAIRP
-298 MIGSDIG
+298 MTSESDLG
-305 KFNPVKAGTY
+305 KFEPVKTGTY

-334 PVEYINPVGT
+334 PVEYINPVGR
-344 VKVIK
+344 VKEIK
-349 MYVGENL
+349 MYIGDNL
-356 LDILPSGYKVMPE
+356 LSILPSGYKVMPE
-369 DAADRSVRYE
+369 DATDRSVHYE
-379 VNQSYSDQGVY
+379 VLPSYNQDQEFKY
-390 EDGDGAYKYTDIFG
+390 NEILEDNGSEGIFARKPG
-404 NLYFNEGD
+404 RAR
-412 EMIALKSGRVR
+412 IAIISN
-423 VTIRSVQ
+423 Q
-430 NPQASCEYEVIV
+430 NPQASCTYEVIV
-442 KDGPTSITFKQEEM
+442 KDGPTNITFKQDEM
-456 TFLLPIKDT
+456 TFLMPIKDT
-465 DKSDISEDIRNNI
+465 DKWDISEDIRNNI
-478 IMTPSWPKYDE
+478 IMTPSWPKYE
-489 NESYDKRSTL
+489 EYESYDIAQSNLDISSLTDAVK
-499 LYIQFV
+499 LY
-505 KDVTSDTEVITL
+505 
-517 DYDFTEDKLS
+517 YDFKKDSLS
-527 ASIVN
+527 ASVVK
-532 AGRGSVGVIY
+532 VGEGWIDISY
-542 LSERTVASEEGLKNE
+542 SSERTIATEEGLRNDE
-557 EVEIMKKFSVVVM
+557 YEISNHFHVTIM

-576 NVDNY
+576 KVDGY
-581 VEMVSTETRDFV
+581 VDMVSTETRDFV

-601 EVDPSRVEVTITPNS
+601 EVDPSRVEVTITPDS
-616 YLPEEWK
+616 YVSEEWK
-623 SMVEIVP
+623 SIVEIVP

-636 NYTIIPHSVG
+636 NYTIRPHSVG
-646 RATISV
+646 RAIISV
-652 KLDGVEVATSNVLI
+652 KLDGVEVASSNVLI

-675 WKWTSFYAGGV
+675 WKWASLYSGDV
-686 RWNSPEYELGNVV
+686 SWNSPEYELGNVV

-713 EYGYFGDLNSLGT
+713 EYGYFGDINRLES

-754 MQTHRQIVPMWNW
+754 MRTHRQIVPMWNW

-779 SVFSTEDS
+779 SVFSTEDAY
-787 NANNFNVGDRIVSKD
+787 ANNFNVGDRIVSKD

-809 GEKWTGTLIT
+809 GEKWTGTLTT
-819 LHAGLGY
+819 LRAGLGY
-826 MYFNAGSENVDMEY
+826 MYFNAASDTIDMEY
-840 QRESLMPQGTPVM
+840 LHEGSMPQGTPVM

-933 MRTINEQMPFAKM
+933 MRTINEQMPFAKI

-963 GITSADI
+963 GITAADI
-970 ASSGIAIVDGQIT
+970 ASSGIAVVDGQIT
-983 VQGMDVADI
+983 VLGMDVADV

-1008 VAGLPSGVY
+1008 VTGLPSGVY

>member
-1 MRKQLLL
+1 

-45 DQGSAVQS
+45 DKGSAVQS
-53 FNENTYLGAFID
+53 FNDNTYLGAFID
-65 GECRGL
+65 GECRGI
-71 AKVSQKSVSD
+71 AEVSQKSVSD

-102 ISFRLSVPGANTSYI
+102 ISFRLSIPGTNMSYI
-117 YNDLQP
+117 YNDLKP
-123 AADAVTYT
+123 AANAVTYT

-138 LSDLFPL
+138 LSALYPL
-145 KFIQPLYYAFTQ
+145 TFIQSWVCGYTQ
-157 ETVSVKVG
+157 TFVSVKVG
-165 EQLNLLDY
+165 EEINLLDY
-173 ITFEPANANIPEL
+173 LKFTPENANIPEL
-186 NWNMYDESWRENVNI
+186 IWGINRNHREYVTI
-201 EGNKLT
+201 TGNTLKAL
-207 AIKSTGKY
+207 KSTKFV
-215 GAVGIFPKLWDM
+215 GAATVSAKLKDFTFSSENQSL
-227 KNTGDHTSINVRVIQ
+227 KITVIQ

-247 ELRDEYKNGITVN
+247 ELLDEYKNGITVN
-260 LGDTAALN
+260 LGDTSVLN
-268 TVLRS
+268 TVLHKCFNIL
-273 GYTTSPADCNEELT
+273 PEDCNEKMW
-287 WKSSDETALLP
+287 WKSNDETAIRP
-298 MIGSDIG
+298 MEGNDIG
-305 KFNPVKAGTY
+305 KFEPVKTGTY
-315 TMTLSGE
+315 TMTLGGE
-322 NASVDLKVTVIK
+322 KASVDLKVTVIK
-334 PVEYINPVGT
+334 PVEYIEMVGS
-344 VKVIK
+344 VKTIK
-349 MYVGENL
+349 MFVGENL
-356 LDILPSGYKVMPE
+356 LNILPAGYKVMPE
-369 DAADRSVRYE
+369 DATDRSVHYE
-379 VNQSYSDQGVY
+379 VNQSFSDQGVY

-404 NLYFNEGD
+404 DLYFNEGD
-412 EMIALKSGRVR
+412 EMIALKPGRVR
-423 VTIRSVQ
+423 VTINSVQ

-442 KDGPTSITFKQEEM
+442 KRGPTNITFKQEEM
-456 TFLLPIKDT
+456 TFLMPRKDT
-465 DKSDISEDIRNNI
+465 DKWDISEDIRNNI

-489 NESYDKRSTL
+489 YEEYDIAQSDLDIRSYTKAVK
-499 LYIQFV
+499 LYYNF
-505 KDVTSDTEVITL
+505 E
-517 DYDFTEDKLS
+517 EDSLS
-527 ASIVN
+527 ASIDSIGQ
-532 AGRGSVGVIY
+532 GRINVSY
-542 LSERTVASEEGLKNE
+542 SSERTIATEEGLQNDE
-557 EVEIMKKFSVVVM
+557 YRISNDFNITIL

-576 NVDNY
+576 KVDGY

-593 LTPDPVGA
+593 LTPDPVDA
-601 EVDPSRVEVTITPNS
+601 EVDPSRVEVTIVDAS
-616 YLPEEWK
+616 VPEMWK
-623 SMVEIVP
+623 SIVEIVP
-630 TDESKL
+630 TDETML
-636 NYTIIPHSVG
+636 NYTIKPHSVG

-652 KLDGVEVATSNVLI
+652 KLDGEEVASSNVLI

-675 WKWTSFYAGGV
+675 WKWASLYGGDV
-686 RWNSPEYELGNVV
+686 SWNSPEYELGNVV

-713 EYGYFGDLNSLGT
+713 EYGYFGDLNRLEP

-735 EEEPGLLDLRIMY
+735 EEEPGLLNLRIY
-748 TGAYED
+748 PGGYED
-754 MQTHRQIVPMWNW
+754 MRPYRQIVPMWNW

-779 SVFSTEDS
+779 SVFSTEDA
-787 NANNFNVGDRIVSKD
+787 NANKFNVGDRIVSKD
-802 DGFAEYN
+802 NGFAEYN
-809 GEKWTGTLIT
+809 GEKWTGTLTT

-826 MYFNAGSENVDMEY
+826 MYFNAASDTINMELKY
-840 QRESLMPQGTPVM
+840 EWNMPQGTPVM

-963 GITSADI
+963 GITAADI
-970 ASSGIAIVDGQIT
+970 ASSGIAVVDGQIT
-983 VQGMDVADI
+983 VQGMDVADV

-1008 VAGLPSGVY
+1008 VTGLPSGVY

>member
-1 MRKQLLL
+1 
-8 MLSLLLYAVGMA
+8 MA

-31 AYPDEHVIYVGLVD
+31 AYPDEHVIYVGLTE
-45 DQGSAVQS
+45 GSLDNCGQKELP
-53 FNENTYLGAFID
+53 ENTYLGAFID

-71 AKVSQKSVSD
+71 AKVQKKSLSVAL
-81 TKTIYYFAL
+81 TINYFPL
-90 RVKGSDTDNGKA
+90 RVKGDTNDEGKA
-102 ISFRLSVPGANTSYI
+102 ISFRLLYPGGQLSYV
-117 YNDLQP
+117 YDLQP

-145 KFIQPLYYAFTQ
+145 KFIQPLYYGFTQ

-165 EQLNLLDY
+165 EQINLLDY

-186 NWNMYDESWRENVNI
+186 NWNMYEESENVNI

-215 GAVGIFPKLWDM
+215 GSVGVFPKLWDM
-227 KNTGDHTSINVRVIQ
+227 KNTGQYSDINIRVIQ

-273 GYTTSPADCNEELT
+273 GYTTAPADCNEELT
-287 WKSSDETALLP
+287 WKSSDETAILP

-305 KFNPVKAGTY
+305 KFNPVKTGTY

-334 PVEYINPVGT
+334 PVEYITPVGR
-344 VKVIK
+344 VKEIK
-349 MYVGENL
+349 MYIGDNL

-369 DAADRSVRYE
+369 DATDRSVRYE
-379 VNQSYSDQGVY
+379 VLPSYNQDQEFKY
-390 EDGDGAYKYTDIFG
+390 NEILEDNGSEGIFARKPG
-404 NLYFNEGD
+404 RAR
-412 EMIALKSGRVR
+412 IAIISN
-423 VTIRSVQ
+423 Q
-430 NPQASCEYEVIV
+430 NPQAACTYEVIV
-442 KDGPTSITFKQEEM
+442 KDGPTNITFKQEEM
-456 TFLLPIKDT
+456 TFLMPIKDT
-465 DKSDISEDIRNNI
+465 DKWDISEDIRNNI
-478 IMTPSWPKYDE
+478 IMTPSWPKYE
-489 NESYDKRSTL
+489 EYESYDIAQSNLDISSLTDAVK
-499 LYIQFV
+499 LY
-505 KDVTSDTEVITL
+505 
-517 DYDFTEDKLS
+517 YDFKKDSLS
-527 ASIVN
+527 ASVVK
-532 AGRGSVGVIY
+532 VGEGWIDISY
-542 LSERTVASEEGLKNE
+542 SSERTIATEEGLRNDE
-557 EVEIMKKFSVVVM
+557 YEISNHFHVTIL

-576 NVDNY
+576 KVDEY
-581 VEMVSTETRDFV
+581 VDMVSTETRDFV
-593 LTPDPVGA
+593 LTPDPVDA
-601 EVDPSRVEVTITPNS
+601 EVDPSRVEVTIVDAS
-616 YLPEEWK
+616 VPEMWK
-623 SMVEIVP
+623 SIVEIVP
-630 TDESKL
+630 TDETML
-636 NYTIIPHSVG
+636 NYTIRPHSVG

-652 KLDGVEVATSNVLI
+652 KLDGVEVATSYVGI

-675 WKWTSFYAGGV
+675 WKWTSLYSGGV
-686 RWNSPEYELGNVV
+686 SWNSPEYELGNVV

-713 EYGYFGDLNSLGT
+713 EYGYFGDLNRLEP

-735 EEEPGLLDLRIMY
+735 EEEPGLLNLRIY
-748 TGAYED
+748 PGGYED
-754 MQTHRQIVPMWNW
+754 MRPYRQIVPMWNW

-779 SVFSTEDS
+779 SVFSTEDA
-787 NANNFNVGDRIVSKD
+787 NANKFNVGDRIVSKD
-802 DGFAEYN
+802 NGFAEYN
-809 GEKWTGTLIT
+809 GEKWTGTLTT

-826 MYFNAGSENVDMEY
+826 MYFNAASDTINMELKY
-840 QRESLMPQGTPVM
+840 EWNMPQGTPVM
-853 NAPQHKQS
+853 NAPQRKQTI
-861 VWTYNSA
+861 WTYNSA

-963 GITSADI
+963 GITAADI
-970 ASSGIAIVDGQIT
+970 ASSGIAVVDGQIT
-983 VQGMDVADI
+983 VQGMDVADV

-1008 VAGLPSGVY
+1008 VTGLPSGVY

>member
-1 MRKQLLL
+1 
-8 MLSLLLYAVGMA
+8 MLFLLLYAVGMA

-31 AYPDEHVIYVGLVD
+31 AYPDEHVIFVGLVD
-45 DQGSAVQS
+45 DKGSAVQS
-53 FNENTYLGAFID
+53 FNDNTYLGAFID

-71 AKVSQKSVSD
+71 AKVSRYSVSD
-81 TKTIYYFAL
+81 TQTIYYFAL
-90 RVKGSDTDNGKA
+90 RVKGTNTDKGKA
-102 ISFRLSVPGANTSYI
+102 ISYRLSVGGNQSFVF
-117 YNDLQP
+117 NDLKP
-123 AADAVTYT
+123 AANAVTYT
-131 NKKTTGT
+131 NNGTTGK
-138 LSDLFPL
+138 LSALYQL
-145 KFIQPLYYAFTQ
+145 TFIRPGYYSIVQP
-157 ETVSVKVG
+157 EVNVKVG
-165 EQLNLLDY
+165 AEFNLLDH
-173 ITFEPANANIPEL
+173 ITFEPANANIPEM
-186 NWNMYDESWRENVNI
+186 NWTMGQGEKENEYASI
-201 EGNKLT
+201 KGNTFKAL
-207 AIKSTGKY
+207 KSTGKY
-215 GAVGIFPKLWDM
+215 SWVSVSPNLLGM
-227 KNTGDHTSINVRVIQ
+227 KPTGQYTEISVRVIQ

-273 GYTTSPADCNEELT
+273 GYTTAPADCNEELT
-287 WKSSDETALLP
+287 WKSSDETAIRP
-298 MIGSDIG
+298 MEGNDIG
-305 KFNPVKAGTY
+305 KFNPVKTGTY
-315 TMTLSGE
+315 TMTLGGE

-334 PVEYINPVGT
+334 PVEYINPVGR
-344 VKVIK
+344 VKEIK
-349 MYVGENL
+349 MYIGDNL

-369 DAADRSVRYE
+369 DATDRSVRYE
-379 VNQSYSDQGVY
+379 VLPSYNQDQEFKY
-390 EDGDGAYKYTDIFG
+390 NEILEDKGPEGIFARKPG
-404 NLYFNEGD
+404 RAR
-412 EMIALKSGRVR
+412 IAIISN
-423 VTIRSVQ
+423 Q
-430 NPQASCEYEVIV
+430 NPQATCEYEVIV
-442 KDGPTSITFKQEEM
+442 KDGPTNITFKQEEM
-456 TFLLPIKDT
+456 TFLMPIKDT
-465 DKSDISEDIRNNI
+465 DKWDISEDIRNNI
-478 IMTPSWPKYDE
+478 IMTPSWPKYE
-489 NESYDKRSTL
+489 EYESYDIAQSNLDISSLTDA
-499 LYIQFV
+499 V
-505 KDVTSDTEVITL
+505 KLS
-517 DYDFTEDKLS
+517 YDFKKDIIS
-527 ASIVN
+527 ASVVK
-532 AGRGSVGVIY
+532 VGEGWIDISY
-542 LSERTVASEEGLKNE
+542 SSERTIATEEGLRNDE
-557 EVEIMKKFSVVVM
+557 YEISNHFHVTIL

-576 NVDNY
+576 KVDEY

-593 LTPDPVGA
+593 LTPDPVDA

-616 YLPEEWK
+616 YVSEEWK
-623 SMVEIVP
+623 SIVEIVP
-630 TDESKL
+630 TDKNKL
-636 NYTIIPHSVG
+636 NYTIRPHSVG
-646 RATISV
+646 RAIISV
-652 KLDGVEVATSNVLI
+652 KLDGVEVASSNVLI

-675 WKWTSFYAGGV
+675 WKWASLYSGDV
-686 RWNSPEYELGNVV
+686 SWNSPEYELGNVV

-713 EYGYFGDLNSLGT
+713 EYGYFGDINRLES

-754 MQTHRQIVPMWNW
+754 MRTHRQIVPMWNW

-779 SVFSTEDS
+779 SVFSTEDAY
-787 NANNFNVGDRIVSKD
+787 ANNFNVGDRIVSKD
-802 DGFAEYN
+802 NGFAEYN
-809 GEKWTGTLIT
+809 GEKWTGTLTT

-963 GITSADI
+963 GITAADI
-970 ASSGIAIVDGQIT
+970 ASSGIAVVDGQIT
-983 VQGMDVADI
+983 VQGMDVADV

-1008 VAGLPSGVY
+1008 ITGLPSGVY

>member
-1 MRKQLLL
+1 
-8 MLSLLLYAVGMA
+8 MA
-20 AQQPDWGYNPN
+20 AQPDWGYNPN

-45 DQGSAVQS
+45 DKGSAVQS
-53 FNENTYLGAFID
+53 FNANTYLGAFID
-65 GECRGL
+65 GECRGI
-71 AKVSQKSVSD
+71 AEVSQKSVSD

-102 ISFRLSVPGANTSYI
+102 ISFRLSIPGTNMSYI
-117 YNDLQP
+117 YNDLKP
-123 AADAVTYT
+123 AANAVTYT

-145 KFIQPLYYAFTQ
+145 KFIQPLYYGFTQ

-165 EQLNLLDY
+165 EQINLLDY

-186 NWNMYDESWRENVNI
+186 NWNMYEESENVNI

-215 GAVGIFPKLWDM
+215 GSVGVFPKLWDM
-227 KNTGDHTSINVRVIQ
+227 KNTGQYSDINIRVIQ

-273 GYTTSPADCNEELT
+273 GYTTAPADCNEELT
-287 WKSSDETALLP
+287 WKSSDETAILP

-305 KFNPVKAGTY
+305 KFNPVKTGTY

-334 PVEYINPVGT
+334 PVEYINPVGR
-344 VKVIK
+344 VKEIK
-349 MYVGENL
+349 MYIGDNL
-356 LDILPSGYKVMPE
+356 LSILPSGYKVMPE
-369 DAADRSVRYE
+369 DATDRSVHYE
-379 VNQSYSDQGVY
+379 VLPNYNQDQEFKY
-390 EDGDGAYKYTDIFG
+390 NEILEDNGSEGIFARKPG
-404 NLYFNEGD
+404 RAR
-412 EMIALKSGRVR
+412 IAIISN
-423 VTIRSVQ
+423 Q
-430 NPQASCEYEVIV
+430 NPQATCTYEVIV
-442 KDGPTSITFKQEEM
+442 KDGPTNITFKQEEM
-456 TFLLPIKDT
+456 TFLMPRKDT
-465 DKSDISEDIRNNI
+465 DKWDISEDIRNNI
-478 IMTPSWPKYDE
+478 IMTPSWPKYE
-489 NESYDKRSTL
+489 EYESYDIAQSNLDISSLTDA
-499 LYIQFV
+499 V
-505 KDVTSDTEVITL
+505 KLS
-517 DYDFTEDKLS
+517 YDFKKDIIS
-527 ASIVN
+527 ASVVK
-532 AGRGSVGVIY
+532 VGEGWIDISY
-542 LSERTVASEEGLKNE
+542 SSERTIATEEGLRNDE
-557 EVEIMKKFSVVVM
+557 YEISNHFHVTIM

-576 NVDNY
+576 NVDGY
-581 VEMVSTETRDFV
+581 VDMVSTETRDFV
-593 LTPDPVGA
+593 LTPDSVGA
-601 EVDPSRVEVTITPNS
+601 EVDPSRVEVTITPDS
-616 YLPEEWK
+616 YVSEEWK

-630 TDESKL
+630 TDETKL
-636 NYTIIPHSVG
+636 NYTILPHGVG
-646 RATISV
+646 SATISV
-652 KLDGVEVATSNVLI
+652 KLDGEEVATSYVSI

-686 RWNSPEYELGNVV
+686 SWNSPEIELGNVV

-713 EYGYFGDLNSLGT
+713 EYGYFGDINRLES

-779 SVFSTEDS
+779 SVFVKEE
-787 NANNFNVGDRIVSKD
+787 NINVFNVGDRIVSKD

-809 GEKWTGTLIT
+809 GEKWTGTLTT

-882 DYSAERFT
+882 EYSAERFT

-910 FITVHADKGETISFK
+910 FITVHADKGETISFT

-970 ASSGIAIVDGQIT
+970 ASSGIAVVDGQIT

-1008 VAGLPSGVY
+1008 VTGLPSGVY

>member
-1 MRKQLLL
+1 
-8 MLSLLLYAVGMA
+8 MA

-45 DQGSAVQS
+45 DKGSAVQS
-53 FNENTYLGAFID
+53 FNDNTYLGAFID
-65 GECRGL
+65 GECRGI
-71 AKVSQKSVSD
+71 AEVSQKSVSD

-102 ISFRLSVPGANTSYI
+102 ISFRLSIPGTNMSYI
-117 YNDLQP
+117 YNDLKP
-123 AADAVTYT
+123 AANAVTYT

-145 KFIQPLYYAFTQ
+145 KFIQPLYYGFTQ

-165 EQLNLLDY
+165 EQINLLDY

-186 NWNMYDESWRENVNI
+186 NWNMYEESEYVNI

-215 GAVGIFPKLWDM
+215 GSVGVFPKLWDM
-227 KNTGDHTSINVRVIQ
+227 KNTGQYSDINIRVIQ

-273 GYTTSPADCNEELT
+273 GYTTAPADCNEELT
-287 WKSSDETALLP
+287 WKSSDETAILP

-305 KFNPVKAGTY
+305 KFNPVKTGTY

-334 PVEYINPVGT
+334 PVEYITPVGR
-344 VKVIK
+344 VKEIK
-349 MYVGENL
+349 MYIGDNL

-369 DAADRSVRYE
+369 DATDRSVRYE
-379 VNQSYSDQGVY
+379 VLPSYNQDQEFKY
-390 EDGDGAYKYTDIFG
+390 NEILEDNGSEGIFARKPG
-404 NLYFNEGD
+404 RAR
-412 EMIALKSGRVR
+412 IAIISN
-423 VTIRSVQ
+423 Q
-430 NPQASCEYEVIV
+430 NPQATCTYEVIV
-442 KDGPTSITFKQEEM
+442 KDGPTNITFKQEEM
-456 TFLLPIKDT
+456 TFLMPIKDT
-465 DKSDISEDIRNNI
+465 DKWDISEDIRNNI
-478 IMTPSWPKYDE
+478 IMTPSWPKYE
-489 NESYDKRSTL
+489 EYESYDIAQSNLDISSLTDAVK
-499 LYIQFV
+499 LY
-505 KDVTSDTEVITL
+505 
-517 DYDFTEDKLS
+517 YDFKKDSLS
-527 ASIVN
+527 ASVVK
-532 AGRGSVGVIY
+532 VGEGWIDISY
-542 LSERTVASEEGLKNE
+542 SSERTIATEEGLRNDE
-557 EVEIMKKFSVVVM
+557 YEISNHFHVTIL

-576 NVDNY
+576 KVDEY

-601 EVDPSRVEVTITPNS
+601 EVDPSRVEVTITPDS
-616 YLPEEWK
+616 YVSEEWK
-623 SMVEIVP
+623 SIVEIVP
-630 TDESKL
+630 TDENKL
-636 NYTIIPHSVG
+636 NYTIRPHSVG
-646 RATISV
+646 RAIISV
-652 KLDGVEVATSNVLI
+652 KLDGVEVASSNVLI

-675 WKWTSFYAGGV
+675 WKWASLYGGDV
-686 RWNSPEYELGNVV
+686 SWNSPEYELGNVV

-713 EYGYFGDLNSLGT
+713 EYGYFGDINRLES

-754 MQTHRQIVPMWNW
+754 MRTHRQIVPMWNW

-779 SVFSTEDS
+779 SVFSTEDAY
-787 NANNFNVGDRIVSKD
+787 ANKFNVGDRIVSKD
-802 DGFAEYN
+802 NGFAEYN
-809 GEKWTGTLIT
+809 GEKWTGTLTT

-963 GITSADI
+963 GITAADI
-970 ASSGIAIVDGQIT
+970 ASSGIAVVDGQIT
-983 VQGMDVADI
+983 VLGMDVADV

>member
-45 DQGSAVQS
+45 EQGSAVQS
-53 FNENTYLGAFID
+53 FNENTYLGAFIE

-71 AKVSQKSVSD
+71 AKVSRYSVSD
-81 TKTIYYFAL
+81 TQTIYYFAL
-90 RVKGSDTDNGKA
+90 RVKGTNTDNGKA
-102 ISFRLSVPGANTSYI
+102 ITYRLSVGGNQSLVF
-117 YNDLQP
+117 NDLKP
-123 AADAVTYT
+123 AANAVTYT
-131 NKKTTGT
+131 NNGTTGK
-138 LSDLFPL
+138 LSALYTL
-145 KFIQPLYYAFTQ
+145 KFIRPYYYSIVQP
-157 ETVSVKVG
+157 EVSVKVG
-165 EQLNLLDY
+165 AEFNLLDH

-186 NWNMYDESWRENVNI
+186 NWTMGQGEKENEYASI
-201 EGNKLT
+201 KGNTFKAL
-207 AIKSTGKY
+207 KSPGKY
-215 GAVGIFPKLWDM
+215 SWVSVSPNLWGM
-227 KNTGDHTSINVRVIQ
+227 KPTGQYTEVSVRVIQ

-273 GYTTSPADCNEELT
+273 GYTTAPADCNEELT

-334 PVEYINPVGT
+334 PVEYIEMVGS
-344 VKVIK
+344 VKTIK
-349 MYVGENL
+349 MFVGENL
-356 LDILPSGYKVMPE
+356 LDILPAGYKVMPE

-412 EMIALKSGRVR
+412 EMIALKPGRVR

-430 NPQASCEYEVIV
+430 NPQVSCTYEVIV

-478 IMTPSWPKYDE
+478 IMTPSWPKFDE
-489 NESYDKRSTL
+489 NESYDKQRTYL
-499 LYIQFV
+499 LMELSG
-505 KDVTSDTEVITL
+505 DGDTKPITL
-517 DYDFTEDKLS
+517 DYDFMEDKLS

-532 AGRGSVGVIY
+532 AGRGTVNVLY
-542 LSERTVASEEGLKNE
+542 VSERTVASEEGLKNE
-557 EVEIMKKFSVVVM
+557 EVEILKEFSVVVM

-576 NVDNY
+576 KVDGY

-601 EVDPSRVEVTITPNS
+601 EVDPSRVEVTITPDS
-616 YLPEEWK
+616 YVPEEWK

-630 TDESKL
+630 TDETKL
-636 NYTIIPHSVG
+636 NYTILPHGVG
-646 RATISV
+646 SATISV
-652 KLDGVEVATSNVLI
+652 KLDGEEVATSHVEI

-686 RWNSPEYELGNVV
+686 SWNSPEYELGNVV

-708 LHNDP
+708 LYNDP
-713 EYGYFGDLNSLGT
+713 EYGYFGEINRLES

-754 MQTHRQIVPMWNW
+754 MQTSRRIVPMWNW

-779 SVFSTEDS
+779 SVFVKEE
-787 NANNFNVGDRIVSKD
+787 NINVFNVGDRIVSKD

-809 GEKWTGTLIT
+809 GEKWTGTLTT

-1008 VAGLPSGVY
+1008 VTGLPSGVY

>member
-1 MRKQLLL
+1 
-8 MLSLLLYAVGMA
+8 MA

-31 AYPDEHVIYVGLVD
+31 AYPDEHVIYVGLTE
-45 DQGSAVQS
+45 GSLDNCGQKELP
-53 FNENTYLGAFID
+53 ENTYLGAFID

-71 AKVSQKSVSD
+71 AKVQKKSLSVAL
-81 TKTIYYFAL
+81 TINYFPL
-90 RVKGSDTDNGKA
+90 RVKGDTNDEGKA
-102 ISFRLSVPGANTSYI
+102 ISFRLLYPGGQLSYV
-117 YNDLQP
+117 YDLQP

-138 LSDLFPL
+138 LSALFPL
-145 KFIQPLYYAFTQ
+145 KFIQPLYYSFTQ

-165 EQLNLLDY
+165 EQINLLDY

-186 NWNMYDESWRENVNI
+186 NWNMYEESENVNI

-215 GAVGIFPKLWDM
+215 GSVGVFPKLWDM
-227 KNTGDHTSINVRVIQ
+227 KNTGQYSDINIRVIQ

-273 GYTTSPADCNEELT
+273 GYTTAPADCNEELT
-287 WKSSDETALLP
+287 WKSSDETAILP
-298 MIGSDIG
+298 MEGNDIG
-305 KFNPVKAGTY
+305 KFNPVKTGTY

-334 PVEYINPVGT
+334 PVEYINPVGR
-344 VKVIK
+344 VKEIK
-349 MYVGENL
+349 MYIGDNL
-356 LDILPSGYKVMPE
+356 HSILPSGYKVMPE
-369 DAADRSVRYE
+369 DATDRSVRYE
-379 VNQSYSDQGVY
+379 VLPSYNQDQEFKY
-390 EDGDGAYKYTDIFG
+390 NEILEDNGSEGIFARKPG
-404 NLYFNEGD
+404 RAR
-412 EMIALKSGRVR
+412 IAIISN
-423 VTIRSVQ
+423 Q
-430 NPQASCEYEVIV
+430 NPQASCTYEVIV
-442 KDGPTSITFKQEEM
+442 KDGPTNITFKQEEM
-456 TFLLPIKDT
+456 TFLMPIKDT
-465 DKSDISEDIRNNI
+465 DKWDISEDIRNNI
-478 IMTPSWPKYDE
+478 IMTPSWPKYE
-489 NESYDKRSTL
+489 EYESYDIAQSNLDISSLTDA
-499 LYIQFV
+499 V
-505 KDVTSDTEVITL
+505 KLS
-517 DYDFTEDKLS
+517 YDFKKDSLS
-527 ASIVN
+527 ASVVK
-532 AGRGSVGVIY
+532 VGEGWIDISY
-542 LSERTVASEEGLKNE
+542 SSERTIATEEGLQNDE
-557 EVEIMKKFSVVVM
+557 YYISNHFHVTIL

-576 NVDNY
+576 KVDGY
-581 VEMVSTETRDFV
+581 VDMVSTETRDFV

-601 EVDPSRVEVTITPNS
+601 EVDPSRVEVTITPDS
-616 YLPEEWK
+616 YVSEEWK
-623 SMVEIVP
+623 SIVEIVP
-630 TDESKL
+630 TDENKL
-636 NYTIIPHSVG
+636 NYTIRPHSVG
-646 RATISV
+646 RAIISV
-652 KLDGVEVATSNVLI
+652 KLDGVEVASSNVLI

-675 WKWTSFYAGGV
+675 WKWASLYGGDV
-686 RWNSPEYELGNVV
+686 SWNSPEYELGNVV

-713 EYGYFGDLNSLGT
+713 EYGYFGDINRLES

-754 MQTHRQIVPMWNW
+754 MRTHRQIVPMWNW

-779 SVFSTEDS
+779 SVFSTEDTY
-787 NANNFNVGDRIVSKD
+787 ANNFNVGDRIVSKD
-802 DGFAEYN
+802 NGFAEYN
-809 GEKWTGTLIT
+809 GEKWTGTLTT

-840 QRESLMPQGTPVM
+840 LREGRMPQGTPVM

-882 DYSAERFT
+882 EYSAERFT

-963 GITSADI
+963 GITTADI

-983 VQGMDVADI
+983 VQGMDVADV

-1008 VAGLPSGVY
+1008 VTGLPSGVY
-1017 VVKVKTKDGKTVT
+1017 VMKVKTKDGKTVT

>member
-1 MRKQLLL
+1 

-53 FNENTYLGAFID
+53 FNDNTYLGAFIE

-71 AKVSQKSVSD
+71 AKVSRYSVSD
-81 TKTIYYFAL
+81 TQTIYYFAL
-90 RVKGSDTDNGKA
+90 RVKGTNTDNGKA
-102 ISFRLSVPGANTSYI
+102 ISYRLSVGGNQSFVF
-117 YNDLQP
+117 NDLKP
-123 AADAVTYT
+123 AANAVTYT
-131 NKKTTGT
+131 NNGTTGK
-138 LSDLFPL
+138 LSALYQL
-145 KFIQPLYYAFTQ
+145 TFIRPGYYSIVQP
-157 ETVSVKVG
+157 EVSVKVG
-165 EQLNLLDY
+165 AEFSLLDH
-173 ITFEPANANIPEL
+173 ITFEPANANIPEM
-186 NWNMYDESWRENVNI
+186 NWTMGQGEKENEYASI
-201 EGNKLT
+201 KGNTFKAL
-207 AIKSTGKY
+207 KSTGKY
-215 GAVGIFPKLWDM
+215 GWVNVSPNLLGM
-227 KNTGDHTSINVRVIQ
+227 KPTGQYTKVSVRVIQ

-273 GYTTSPADCNEELT
+273 GYTTAPADCNEELT
-287 WKSSDETALLP
+287 WKSSDETAIRP
-298 MIGSDIG
+298 MEGNDIG
-305 KFNPVKAGTY
+305 KFNPVKTGTY

-334 PVEYINPVGT
+334 PVEYINPVGR
-344 VKVIK
+344 VKEIK
-349 MYVGENL
+349 MYIGDNL

-369 DAADRSVRYE
+369 DATDRSVRYE
-379 VNQSYSDQGVY
+379 VLPSYNQDQEFKY
-390 EDGDGAYKYTDIFG
+390 NEILEDNGPEGIFARKPG
-404 NLYFNEGD
+404 RAR
-412 EMIALKSGRVR
+412 IAIISN
-423 VTIRSVQ
+423 Q
-430 NPQASCEYEVIV
+430 NPQASCTYEVIV
-442 KDGPTSITFKQEEM
+442 KDGPTNITFKQEEM
-456 TFLLPIKDT
+456 TFLMPIKDT
-465 DKSDISEDIRNNI
+465 DKWDISEDIRNNI
-478 IMTPSWPKYDE
+478 IMTPSWPKYE
-489 NESYDKRSTL
+489 EYESYDIAQSNLDISSLTDA
-499 LYIQFV
+499 V
-505 KDVTSDTEVITL
+505 KLS
-517 DYDFTEDKLS
+517 YDFKKDIIS
-527 ASIVN
+527 ASIVK
-532 AGRGSVGVIY
+532 VGEGWIDISY
-542 LSERTVASEEGLKNE
+542 SSERTIATEEGLQNDE
-557 EVEIMKKFSVVVM
+557 YYISNHFHVTIL

-576 NVDNY
+576 KVDGY
-581 VEMVSTETRDFV
+581 VDMVSTETRDFV

-601 EVDPSRVEVTITPNS
+601 EVDPSRVEVTITPDS
-616 YLPEEWK
+616 YVSEEWK
-623 SMVEIVP
+623 SIVEIVP
-630 TDESKL
+630 TDENKL
-636 NYTIIPHSVG
+636 NYTIRPHSVG
-646 RATISV
+646 RAIISV
-652 KLDGVEVATSNVLI
+652 KLDGEEVASSNVLI

-675 WKWTSFYAGGV
+675 WKWASLYGGDV
-686 RWNSPEYELGNVV
+686 SWNSPEYELGNVV

-713 EYGYFGDLNSLGT
+713 EYGYFGDINRLES

-754 MQTHRQIVPMWNW
+754 MRTHRQIVPMWNW

-779 SVFSTEDS
+779 SVFSTEDAY
-787 NANNFNVGDRIVSKD
+787 ANKFNVGDRIVSKD

-809 GEKWTGTLIT
+809 GEKWTGTLTT
-819 LHAGLGY
+819 LRAGLGY

-840 QRESLMPQGTPVM
+840 LREGSMPQGTPVM

-890 VGAFVGDE
+890 VGAFVGEE

-963 GITSADI
+963 GITAADI
-970 ASSGIAIVDGQIT
+970 ASSGIAVVDGQIT
-983 VQGMDVADI
+983 VQGMDVADV

-1008 VAGLPSGVY
+1008 VTGLPSGVY

>member
-1 MRKQLLL
+1 
-8 MLSLLLYAVGMA
+8 MA

-31 AYPDEHVIYVGLVD
+31 AYPDEHVIYVGLTE
-45 DQGSAVQS
+45 GSLDNCGQKELP
-53 FNENTYLGAFID
+53 ENTYLGAFID

-71 AKVSQKSVSD
+71 AKVQKKSLSVAL
-81 TKTIYYFAL
+81 TINYFPL
-90 RVKGSDTDNGKA
+90 RVKGDTNDEGKA
-102 ISFRLSVPGANTSYI
+102 ISFRLLYPGGQLSYV
-117 YNDLQP
+117 YDLQP

-145 KFIQPLYYAFTQ
+145 KFIQPLYYGFTQ

-165 EQLNLLDY
+165 VQINLLDY

-186 NWNMYDESWRENVNI
+186 NWNMYEESENVII

-215 GAVGIFPKLWDM
+215 GSVGVFPKLWDM
-227 KNTGDHTSINVRVIQ
+227 KNTGQYSDINIRVIQ

-273 GYTTSPADCNEELT
+273 GYTTAPADCNEELT
-287 WKSSDETALLP
+287 WKSSDETAIRP
-298 MIGSDIG
+298 MTSESDLG
-305 KFNPVKAGTY
+305 KFEPVKTGTY

-334 PVEYINPVGT
+334 PVEYIKMVGS
-344 VKVIK
+344 VKTIK
-349 MYVGENL
+349 MFVGENL
-356 LDILPSGYKVMPE
+356 LNILPSGYKVMPE
-369 DAADRSVRYE
+369 DATDRSVHYE
-379 VNQSYSDQGVY
+379 VNQSFSDQGVY

-404 NLYFNEGD
+404 DIHFNEGA
-412 EMIALKSGRVR
+412 EMVARKPGRARIAIISN
-423 VTIRSVQ
+423 Q
-430 NPQASCEYEVIV
+430 NPQATCTYEVIV
-442 KDGPTSITFKQEEM
+442 KDGPTNITFKQEEM
-456 TFLLPIKDT
+456 TFLMPIKDT
-465 DKSDISEDIRNNI
+465 DKWDISEDIRNNI
-478 IMTPSWPKYDE
+478 IMTPSWPKYE
-489 NESYDKRSTL
+489 EYESYDIAQSNLDISSLTDAVK
-499 LYIQFV
+499 LY
-505 KDVTSDTEVITL
+505 
-517 DYDFTEDKLS
+517 YDFKKDSLS
-527 ASIVN
+527 ASVVK
-532 AGRGSVGVIY
+532 VGEGWIDISY
-542 LSERTVASEEGLKNE
+542 SSERTIATEEGLRNDE
-557 EVEIMKKFSVVVM
+557 YEISNHFHVTIL

-576 NVDNY
+576 KVDEY

-601 EVDPSRVEVTITPNS
+601 EVDPSRVEVTITPDS
-616 YLPEEWK
+616 YVSEEWK
-623 SMVEIVP
+623 SIVEIVP
-630 TDESKL
+630 TDENKL
-636 NYTIIPHSVG
+636 NYTIRPHSVG
-646 RATISV
+646 RAIISV
-652 KLDGVEVATSNVLI
+652 KLDGVEVASSNVLI

-675 WKWTSFYAGGV
+675 WKWTSFYGGSV
-686 RWNSPEYELGNVV
+686 GWNSPEYALGNVV

-713 EYGYFGDLNSLGT
+713 EYGYFGDIYSLET

-748 TGAYED
+748 TGGYED

-779 SVFSTEDS
+779 SVFSTEDTY
-787 NANNFNVGDRIVSKD
+787 ANKFNVGDRIVSKD

-809 GEKWTGTLIT
+809 GEKWTGTLTT
-819 LHAGLGY
+819 LRAGLGY
-826 MYFNAGSENVDMEY
+826 MYFNAASDTIDMEY
-840 QRESLMPQGTPVM
+840 LHEGSMPQGTPVM

-898 CRGEGEMIDGKC
+898 CRGEGEMIEGKC

-925 LHDAVSGE
+925 LYDAVSGE
-933 MRTINEQMPFAKM
+933 MRTINEQLPFAKM
-946 AGSLRAPQR
+946 AGSFRAPQR
-955 LTVGGIVT
+955 MTVGGIVT
-963 GITSADI
+963 GITAADI
-970 ASSGIAIVDGQIT
+970 ASSGIAVVDGQIT
-983 VQGMDVADI
+983 VQGMDVADV

>member
-1 MRKQLLL
+1 

-53 FNENTYLGAFID
+53 FNANTYLGAFID

-71 AKVSQKSVSD
+71 AEVSQKSVSD

-273 GYTTSPADCNEELT
+273 GYTTAPADCNEELT
-287 WKSSDETALLP
+287 WKSNDETAISP

-305 KFNPVKAGTY
+305 KFNPVKTGTY

-334 PVEYINPVGT
+334 PVEYIMPVGY
-344 VKVIK
+344 VKIIK
-349 MYVGENL
+349 MYIGDNL

-369 DAADRSVRYE
+369 DATDRSVRYE
-379 VNQSYSDQGVY
+379 VLPSYDKDQEFKY
-390 EDGDGAYKYTDIFG
+390 NEILEDNGSEGIFARKPG
-404 NLYFNEGD
+404 RAR
-412 EMIALKSGRVR
+412 IAIISN
-423 VTIRSVQ
+423 Q
-430 NPQASCEYEVIV
+430 NPQMVCEYEVIV
-442 KDGPTSITFKQEEM
+442 KDGPTNISFKQDEM
-456 TFLLPIKDT
+456 TFLLPRKDT

-478 IMTPSWPKYDE
+478 IMTPSWPKYEE
-489 NESYDKRSTL
+489 NESYDIAQSNLDISSLTDA
-499 LYIQFV
+499 V
-505 KDVTSDTEVITL
+505 KL
-517 DYDFTEDKLS
+517 DYDFKKDSIS
-527 ASIVN
+527 ASIVK
-532 AGRGSVGVIY
+532 VGEGWIDIAY
-542 LSERTVASEEGLKNE
+542 SSERTIATEEGLKNDE
-557 EVEIMKKFSVVVM
+557 YEISNHFHVTIM

-581 VEMVSTETRDFV
+581 VEMVSTETHDFV

-636 NYTIIPHSVG
+636 NYTILPHGVG
-646 RATISV
+646 SATISV
-652 KLDGVEVATSNVLI
+652 KLDGEEVATSHVSI

-675 WKWTSFYAGGV
+675 WKWASLYGGGV

-713 EYGYFGDLNSLGT
+713 EYGYFGDIYSLET

-787 NANNFNVGDRIVSKD
+787 YANNFNVGDRIVSKD
-802 DGFAEYN
+802 NGFAEYN
-809 GEKWTGTLIT
+809 GEKWTGTLTT

-826 MYFNAGSENVDMEY
+826 MYFNAASDTIDMEY

-963 GITSADI
+963 GITAADI

-1008 VAGLPSGVY
+1008 VTGLPSGVY

>member
-53 FNENTYLGAFID
+53 FNDNTYLGAFIE

-71 AKVSQKSVSD
+71 AKVSRYSVSD
-81 TKTIYYFAL
+81 TQTIYYFAL
-90 RVKGSDTDNGKA
+90 RVKGTNTDNGKA
-102 ISFRLSVPGANTSYI
+102 ISYRLSVGGNQSLVF
-117 YNDLQP
+117 NDLKP
-123 AADAVTYT
+123 AANAVTYT
-131 NKKTTGT
+131 NNGTTGK
-138 LSDLFPL
+138 LSALYQL
-145 KFIQPLYYAFTQ
+145 TFIRPGYYSIVQP
-157 ETVSVKVG
+157 EVSVNVG
-165 EQLNLLDY
+165 AEFNLLDH
-173 ITFEPANANIPEL
+173 ITFEPANANIPEM
-186 NWNMYDESWRENVNI
+186 NWTMGQGEKENEYASI
-201 EGNKLT
+201 KGNTFKAL
-207 AIKSTGKY
+207 KSTGKY
-215 GAVGIFPKLWDM
+215 GSVSVSPNLWGM
-227 KNTGDHTSINVRVIQ
+227 KPTGQYTKVSIRIIQ

-260 LGDTAALN
+260 LGDTVALN

-273 GYTTSPADCNEELT
+273 GYTTAPADCNEELT
-287 WKSSDETALLP
+287 WKSSDETAIRP
-298 MIGSDIG
+298 MTSESDLG
-305 KFNPVKAGTY
+305 KFNPVKTGTY

-334 PVEYINPVGT
+334 PVEYINPVGR
-344 VKVIK
+344 VKEIK
-349 MYVGENL
+349 MYIGDNL

-369 DAADRSVRYE
+369 DATDRSVRYE
-379 VNQSYSDQGVY
+379 VLPSYNQDQEFKY
-390 EDGDGAYKYTDIFG
+390 NEILEDNGSEGIFARKPG
-404 NLYFNEGD
+404 RAR
-412 EMIALKSGRVR
+412 IAIISN
-423 VTIRSVQ
+423 Q
-430 NPQASCEYEVIV
+430 NPQATCTYEVIV
-442 KDGPTSITFKQEEM
+442 KDGPTNITFKQEEM
-456 TFLLPIKDT
+456 TFLMPIKDT
-465 DKSDISEDIRNNI
+465 DKWDISEDIRNNI
-478 IMTPSWPKYDE
+478 IMTPSWPKYE
-489 NESYDKRSTL
+489 EYESYDIAQSNLDISSLTDAVK
-499 LYIQFV
+499 LY
-505 KDVTSDTEVITL
+505 
-517 DYDFTEDKLS
+517 YDFKKDSLS
-527 ASIVN
+527 ASVVK
-532 AGRGSVGVIY
+532 VGEGWIDISY
-542 LSERTVASEEGLKNE
+542 SSERTIATEEGLRNDE
-557 EVEIMKKFSVVVM
+557 YYISNHFHVTIL

-576 NVDNY
+576 KVDGY

-601 EVDPSRVEVTITPNS
+601 EVDPSRVEVTITPDS
-616 YLPEEWK
+616 YVSEEWK
-623 SMVEIVP
+623 SIVEIVP
-630 TDESKL
+630 TDETKL
-636 NYTIIPHSVG
+636 NYTIRPHSVG
-646 RATISV
+646 RAIISV
-652 KLDGVEVATSNVLI
+652 KLDGVEVASSNVLI

-675 WKWTSFYAGGV
+675 WKWASLYGGGV

-699 EEIRSEDAL
+699 EEIRSEEAL

-713 EYGYFGDLNSLGT
+713 EYGYFGDIYSLET

-754 MQTHRQIVPMWNW
+754 MRTHRQIVPMWNW

-779 SVFSTEDS
+779 SVFSTEDA
-787 NANNFNVGDRIVSKD
+787 NANKFNVGDRIVSKD

-809 GEKWTGTLIT
+809 GEKWTGTLTT
-819 LHAGLGY
+819 LRAGLGY
-826 MYFNAGSENVDMEY
+826 MYFNAASDTIDMEY
-840 QRESLMPQGTPVM
+840 LREGSMPQGTPVM

-868 PFADNMTIV
+868 PFADNMTII

-963 GITSADI
+963 GITAADI
-970 ASSGIAIVDGQIT
+970 ASSGIAVVDGQIT
-983 VQGMDVADI
+983 VQGMDVADV

-1002 STGETT
+1002 STGKTT
-1008 VAGLPSGVY
+1008 VTGLPSGVY

>member
-1 MRKQLLL
+1 
-8 MLSLLLYAVGMA
+8 MA

-53 FNENTYLGAFID
+53 FNDNTYLGAFID

-71 AKVSQKSVSD
+71 AKVSRYSVSD
-81 TKTIYYFAL
+81 TQTIYYFAL
-90 RVKGSDTDNGKA
+90 RVKGTNTDNGKA
-102 ISFRLSVPGANTSYI
+102 ISYRLSVGGNHSFVF
-117 YNDLQP
+117 NDLKP
-123 AADAVTYT
+123 AANAVTYT
-131 NKKTTGT
+131 NNGTTGK
-138 LSDLFPL
+138 LSALYQL
-145 KFIQPLYYAFTQ
+145 TFIRPGYYSIVQP
-157 ETVSVKVG
+157 EVRVKVG
-165 EQLNLLDY
+165 AEFNLLDY
-173 ITFEPANANIPEL
+173 ITFEPANANIPEM
-186 NWNMYDESWRENVNI
+186 NWTMGQGEKENEYASI
-201 EGNKLT
+201 KGNTFKAL
-207 AIKSTGKY
+207 KSTGKY
-215 GAVGIFPKLWDM
+215 GSVSVSPNLWGM
-227 KNTGDHTSINVRVIQ
+227 KPTGQYTKVSVRVIQ

-273 GYTTSPADCNEELT
+273 GYTTAPADCNEELT
-287 WKSSDETALLP
+287 WKSSDETAILP
-298 MIGSDIG
+298 MTSESDLG
-305 KFNPVKAGTY
+305 KFNPVKTGTY

-322 NASVDLKVTVIK
+322 KASVDLKVTVIK
-334 PVEYINPVGT
+334 PVEYIEMVGS
-344 VKVIK
+344 VKTIK
-349 MYVGENL
+349 MFVGENL
-356 LDILPSGYKVMPE
+356 LNILPSGYKVMPE
-369 DAADRSVRYE
+369 DATDRSVHYE
-379 VNQSYSDQGVY
+379 VNQSFSDQGVY
-390 EDGDGAYKYTDIFG
+390 EDGDGAYTYTDIFG
-404 NLYFNEGD
+404 DEYFNEGD
-412 EMIALKSGRVR
+412 EMIALKPGRVC
-423 VTIRSVQ
+423 VKINSTQ
-430 NPQASCEYEVIV
+430 NSRAYCEYEVIV
-442 KDGPTSITFKQEEM
+442 KRGPTNITFKQEEM
-456 TFLLPIKDT
+456 TFLMPRKDT
-465 DKSDISEDIRNNI
+465 DKWDISEDIRNNI

-489 NESYDKRSTL
+489 YEEYDIAESDLDIRSHTKAVK
-499 LYIQFV
+499 LYYNF
-505 KDVTSDTEVITL
+505 E
-517 DYDFTEDKLS
+517 EDSLS
-527 ASIVN
+527 ASIDSIGQGWIDV
-532 AGRGSVGVIY
+532 SY
-542 LSERTVASEEGLKNE
+542 SSEHTIATETGLQNDE
-557 EVEIMKKFSVVVM
+557 YRISNHFNITIL

-576 NVDNY
+576 KVDGY
-581 VEMVSTETRDFV
+581 VDMVSTETRDFV
-593 LTPDPVGA
+593 LTPDPVDA
-601 EVDPSRVEVTITPNS
+601 EVDPSRVEVTIVDAS
-616 YLPEEWK
+616 VPEMWK
-623 SMVEIVP
+623 SIVEIVP
-630 TDESKL
+630 TDETML
-636 NYTIIPHSVG
+636 NYTIKPHSVG

-652 KLDGVEVATSNVLI
+652 KLDGVEVATSYVGI

-675 WKWTSFYAGGV
+675 WKWTSLYSGGV
-686 RWNSPEYELGNVV
+686 SWNSPEYELGDVV

-713 EYGYFGDLNSLGT
+713 EYGYFGDLNRLEP

-735 EEEPGLLDLRIMY
+735 EEEPGLLNLRIY
-748 TGAYED
+748 PGGYED
-754 MQTHRQIVPMWNW
+754 MRPYRQIVPMWNW

-779 SVFSTEDS
+779 SVFSTEDA
-787 NANNFNVGDRIVSKD
+787 NANKFNVGDRIVSKD
-802 DGFAEYN
+802 NGFAEYN
-809 GEKWTGTLIT
+809 GEKWTGTLTT

-826 MYFNAGSENVDMEY
+826 MYFNAASDTINMELKY
-840 QRESLMPQGTPVM
+840 EWNMPQGTPVM

-933 MRTINEQMPFAKM
+933 MRTINEQMPFAKI

-963 GITSADI
+963 GITAADI

-983 VQGMDVADI
+983 VQGMDVADVI
-992 IVCNASGAVV
+992 ICNASGAVV

-1008 VAGLPSGVY
+1008 VTGLPSGVY

>member
-1 MRKQLLL
+1 
-8 MLSLLLYAVGMA
+8 MA

-45 DQGSAVQS
+45 DKGSAVQS
-53 FNENTYLGAFID
+53 FNANTYLGAFID
-65 GECRGL
+65 GECRGI
-71 AKVSQKSVSD
+71 AEVSQKSVSD

-102 ISFRLSVPGANTSYI
+102 ISFRLSIPGTNMSYI
-117 YNDLQP
+117 YNDLKP
-123 AADAVTYT
+123 AANAVTYT

-138 LSDLFPL
+138 LSALYPL
-145 KFIQPLYYAFTQ
+145 TFIQSWVCGYTQ
-157 ETVSVKVG
+157 TFVSVKVG
-165 EQLNLLDY
+165 EEINLLDY
-173 ITFEPANANIPEL
+173 LKFTPENANIPEL
-186 NWNMYDESWRENVNI
+186 IWGINRNHREYVTI
-201 EGNKLT
+201 TGNTLKAL
-207 AIKSTGKY
+207 KSTKFV
-215 GAVGIFPKLWDM
+215 GAATVSAKLKDFTFSSENQSL
-227 KNTGDHTSINVRVIQ
+227 KITVIQ

-247 ELRDEYKNGITVN
+247 ELLDEYKNGITVN
-260 LGDTAALN
+260 LGDTSVLN
-268 TVLRS
+268 TVLHKCFNIL
-273 GYTTSPADCNEELT
+273 PEDCNEKMW
-287 WKSSDETALLP
+287 WKSNDETAIRP
-298 MIGSDIG
+298 MEGNDIG
-305 KFNPVKAGTY
+305 KFEPVKTGTY
-315 TMTLSGE
+315 TMTLGGE
-322 NASVDLKVTVIK
+322 KASVDLKVTVIK
-334 PVEYINPVGT
+334 PVEYIEMVGS
-344 VKVIK
+344 VKTIK
-349 MYVGENL
+349 MFVGENL
-356 LDILPSGYKVMPE
+356 LNILPAGYKVMPE
-369 DAADRSVRYE
+369 DATDRSVKYE
-379 VNQSYSDQGVY
+379 VNQSFSDQGVY

-404 NLYFNEGD
+404 DLYFNEGD
-412 EMIALKSGRVR
+412 EMIALKPGRVR
-423 VTIRSVQ
+423 VTINSTQ
-430 NPQASCEYEVIV
+430 NSRAYCEYEVIV
-442 KDGPTSITFKQEEM
+442 KRGPTNITFKQEEM
-456 TFLLPIKDT
+456 TFLMPRKDT
-465 DKSDISEDIRNNI
+465 DKWDISEDIRNNI

-489 NESYDKRSTL
+489 YEEYDIAQSDLDIRSYTKAVK
-499 LYIQFV
+499 LYYNF
-505 KDVTSDTEVITL
+505 E
-517 DYDFTEDKLS
+517 EDSLS
-527 ASIVN
+527 ASIDSIGG
-532 AGRGSVGVIY
+532 GRINVSY
-542 LSERTVASEEGLKNE
+542 SSERTIATEEGLQNDE
-557 EVEIMKKFSVVVM
+557 YRISNDFNITIL

-576 NVDNY
+576 KVDGY

-593 LTPDPVGA
+593 LTPDPVDA
-601 EVDPSRVEVTITPNS
+601 EVDPSRVEVTIEDAS
-616 YLPEEWK
+616 VPEMWK
-623 SMVEIVP
+623 SIVDIVP
-630 TDESKL
+630 TDETML
-636 NYTIIPHSVG
+636 NYTIKPHSVG

-652 KLDGVEVATSNVLI
+652 KLDGVEVATSYVGI

-675 WKWTSFYAGGV
+675 WKWTSLYSGGV
-686 RWNSPEYELGNVV
+686 SWNSPEYELGNVV

-713 EYGYFGDLNSLGT
+713 EYGYFGDLNRLEPGE
-726 GTCYKIKVK
+726 CYKIKVK
-735 EEEPGLLDLRIMY
+735 EEEPGLLNLRIY
-748 TGAYED
+748 PGGYED
-754 MQTHRQIVPMWNW
+754 MRPYRQIVPMWNW

-779 SVFSTEDS
+779 SVFSTEDA
-787 NANNFNVGDRIVSKD
+787 NANKFNVGDRIVSKD
-802 DGFAEYN
+802 NGFAEYN
-809 GEKWTGTLIT
+809 GEKWTGTLTT

-826 MYFNAGSENVDMEY
+826 MYFNAASDTINMELKY
-840 QRESLMPQGTPVM
+840 EWNMPQGTPVM

-963 GITSADI
+963 GITAADI

-983 VQGMDVADI
+983 VQGMDVADV

>member
-1 MRKQLLL
+1 
-8 MLSLLLYAVGMA
+8 MA

-53 FNENTYLGAFID
+53 FNDNTYLGAFID

-71 AKVSQKSVSD
+71 AKVSRYSVSD
-81 TKTIYYFAL
+81 TQTIYYFAL
-90 RVKGSDTDNGKA
+90 RVKGTNTDNGKA
-102 ISFRLSVPGANTSYI
+102 ISYRLSVGGNQSFVF
-117 YNDLQP
+117 NDLKP
-123 AADAVTYT
+123 AANAVTYT
-131 NKKTTGT
+131 NNGTTGK
-138 LSDLFPL
+138 LSALYQL
-145 KFIQPLYYAFTQ
+145 TFIRPGYYSIVQP
-157 ETVSVKVG
+157 EVSVKVG
-165 EQLNLLDY
+165 AEFNLLDH
-173 ITFEPANANIPEL
+173 ITFEPANANIPEI
-186 NWNMYDESWRENVNI
+186 NWTMGQGEKENEYASI
-201 EGNKLT
+201 KGNTFKAL
-207 AIKSTGKY
+207 KSTGKY
-215 GAVGIFPKLWDM
+215 GSVSVSPNLWGM
-227 KNTGDHTSINVRVIQ
+227 KPTGQYTKVSIRIIQ

-273 GYTTSPADCNEELT
+273 GYTTAPADCNEELT
-287 WKSSDETALLP
+287 WKSSDETAIRP
-298 MIGSDIG
+298 MEGNDIG
-305 KFNPVKAGTY
+305 KFNPVKTGTY

-334 PVEYINPVGT
+334 PVEYIEMVGS
-344 VKVIK
+344 VKTIK
-349 MYVGENL
+349 MFVGENL
-356 LDILPSGYKVMPE
+356 LNILPSGYKVMPE
-369 DAADRSVRYE
+369 DATDRSVHYE
-379 VNQSYSDQGVY
+379 VNQSFSDQGVY

-404 NLYFNEGD
+404 DLYFNEGD
-412 EMIALKSGRVR
+412 EMIALKPGRVR
-423 VTIRSVQ
+423 VTINSTQ
-430 NPQASCEYEVIV
+430 NSRAYCEYEVIV
-442 KDGPTSITFKQEEM
+442 KRGPTNITFKQEEM
-456 TFLLPIKDT
+456 TFLMPRKDT
-465 DKSDISEDIRNNI
+465 DKWDISEDIRNNI
-478 IMTPSWPKYDE
+478 IMTPSWPKYE
-489 NESYDKRSTL
+489 EYESYDIAQSNLDISSLTDA
-499 LYIQFV
+499 V
-505 KDVTSDTEVITL
+505 KLS
-517 DYDFTEDKLS
+517 YDFKKDSLS
-527 ASIVN
+527 ASVVK
-532 AGRGSVGVIY
+532 VGEGWIDISY
-542 LSERTVASEEGLKNE
+542 SSERTIATEEGLRNDE
-557 EVEIMKKFSVVVM
+557 YEISNHFHVTIM

-576 NVDNY
+576 KVDGY

-601 EVDPSRVEVTITPNS
+601 EVDPSRVEVTITPDS
-616 YLPEEWK
+616 YVSEEWK
-623 SMVEIVP
+623 SIVEIVP
-630 TDESKL
+630 TDENKL
-636 NYTIIPHSVG
+636 NYTIRPHSVG
-646 RATISV
+646 RAIISV
-652 KLDGVEVATSNVLI
+652 KLDGVEVASSNVLI

-675 WKWTSFYAGGV
+675 WKWASLYGGDV

-713 EYGYFGDLNSLGT
+713 EYGYFGDINRLES

-754 MQTHRQIVPMWNW
+754 MRTHRQIVPMWNW

-779 SVFSTEDS
+779 SVFVKEE
-787 NANNFNVGDRIVSKD
+787 NRNVFNVGDRIVSKD
-802 DGFAEYN
+802 NGFAEYN
-809 GEKWTGTLIT
+809 GEKWTGTLTT

-840 QRESLMPQGTPVM
+840 LREGSMPQGTPVM

-882 DYSAERFT
+882 GYSAERFT

-963 GITSADI
+963 GITAADI
-970 ASSGIAIVDGQIT
+970 ASSGIAVVDGQIT
-983 VQGMDVADI
+983 VQGMDVADV

-1008 VAGLPSGVY
+1008 VTGLPSGVY

>member
-1 MRKQLLL
+1 

-45 DQGSAVQS
+45 DKGSAVQS
-53 FNENTYLGAFID
+53 FNANTYLGAFID
-65 GECRGL
+65 GECRGI
-71 AKVSQKSVSD
+71 AEVSQKSVSD

-102 ISFRLSVPGANTSYI
+102 ISFRLSIPGTNMSYI
-117 YNDLQP
+117 YNDLKP
-123 AADAVTYT
+123 AANAVTYT
-131 NKKTTGT
+131 NKNTTGT
-138 LSDLFPL
+138 LSALYPL
-145 KFIQPLYYAFTQ
+145 TFIQSWVCGYTQ
-157 ETVSVKVG
+157 TFVRVKVG
-165 EQLNLLDY
+165 EEINLLDY
-173 ITFEPANANIPEL
+173 LKFTPENANIPEL
-186 NWNMYDESWRENVNI
+186 IWGINKNHREYVTI
-201 EGNKLT
+201 TGNTLKAL
-207 AIKSTGKY
+207 KSTKFV
-215 GAVGIFPKLWDM
+215 GAATVSAKLNDFTFSSENQNL
-227 KNTGDHTSINVRVIQ
+227 KITVIQ

-247 ELRDEYKNGITVN
+247 ELLDEYKNGITVN
-260 LGDTAALN
+260 LGDTSVLN
-268 TVLRS
+268 TVLHKCF
-273 GYTTSPADCNEELT
+273 TILPEDCNEKMW
-287 WKSSDETALLP
+287 WKSNDETAIRP
-298 MIGSDIG
+298 MEGNDIG
-305 KFNPVKAGTY
+305 KFEPVKTGTY
-315 TMTLSGE
+315 TMTLGGE
-322 NASVDLKVTVIK
+322 KASVDLKVTVIK
-334 PVEYINPVGT
+334 PVEYINPVGS
-344 VKVIK
+344 VKTIK
-349 MYVGENL
+349 MFVGENL
-356 LDILPSGYKVMPE
+356 LNILPAGYKVMPE
-369 DAADRSVRYE
+369 DATDRSVHYE
-379 VNQSYSDQGVY
+379 VNQSFSDQGVY

-404 NLYFNEGD
+404 DLYFNEGD
-412 EMIALKSGRVR
+412 EMIALKPGRVR
-423 VTIRSVQ
+423 VTINSTQ

-442 KDGPTSITFKQEEM
+442 KRGPTSITFKQEEM
-456 TFLLPIKDT
+456 TFLMPRKDT
-465 DKSDISEDIRNNI
+465 DKWDISEDIRNNI
-478 IMTPSWPKYDE
+478 IMTPSWPKYEEYEEYDIA
-489 NESYDKRSTL
+489 ESDLDIRSYTKAVN
-499 LYIQFV
+499 LYYNFE
-505 KDVTSDTEVITL
+505 KDS
-517 DYDFTEDKLS
+517 LS
-527 ASIVN
+527 ASIDSIGG
-532 AGRGSVGVIY
+532 GRINVSY
-542 LSERTVASEEGLKNE
+542 SSERTIATETGLHNDE
-557 EVEIMKKFSVVVM
+557 YNISNHFNITIL

-581 VEMVSTETRDFV
+581 VEMVSTETHDFV

-601 EVDPSRVEVTITPNS
+601 EVDPSRVEVTITPDS
-616 YLPEEWK
+616 YVPEEWK
-623 SMVEIVP
+623 SIVEIVP
-630 TDESKL
+630 TDETKL
-636 NYTIIPHSVG
+636 NYTILPHGVG

-652 KLDGVEVATSNVLI
+652 KLDGEEVATSYVSI

-675 WKWTSFYAGGV
+675 WKWASLYGGGV
-686 RWNSPEYELGNVV
+686 RWNSPEYELGDVV

-713 EYGYFGDLNSLGT
+713 EYGYFGDIYSLET
-726 GTCYKIKVK
+726 GECYKIKVK

-779 SVFSTEDS
+779 SVFSTEDTY
-787 NANNFNVGDRIVSKD
+787 ANNFNVGDRIVSKD
-802 DGFAEYN
+802 NGFAEYN
-809 GEKWTGTLIT
+809 GEKWTGTLTT

-826 MYFNAGSENVDMEY
+826 MYFNAASDTIDMEY

-882 DYSAERFT
+882 QYSAERFT

-910 FITVHADKGETISFK
+910 FITVHADKGETVSFK

-963 GITSADI
+963 GITAADI

-1008 VAGLPSGVY
+1008 VTGLPSSVY

>member
-1 MRKQLLL
+1 
-8 MLSLLLYAVGMA
+8 MA

-45 DQGSAVQS
+45 DKGSAVQS
-53 FNENTYLGAFID
+53 FNANTYLGAFID
-65 GECRGL
+65 GECRGI
-71 AKVSQKSVSD
+71 AEVSQKSVSD

-102 ISFRLSVPGANTSYI
+102 ISFRLSIPGTNMSYI
-117 YNDLQP
+117 YNDLKP
-123 AADAVTYT
+123 AANAVTYT

-138 LSDLFPL
+138 LSALYPL
-145 KFIQPLYYAFTQ
+145 TFIQSWVCGYTQ
-157 ETVSVKVG
+157 TFVSVKVG
-165 EQLNLLDY
+165 EEINLLDY
-173 ITFEPANANIPEL
+173 LKFTPENANIPEL
-186 NWNMYDESWRENVNI
+186 IWGINRNHREYVTI
-201 EGNKLT
+201 TGNTLKAL
-207 AIKSTGKY
+207 KSTKFV
-215 GAVGIFPKLWDM
+215 GAATVSAKLKDFTFSSENQSL
-227 KNTGDHTSINVRVIQ
+227 KITVIQ

-247 ELRDEYKNGITVN
+247 ELLDEYKNGITVN
-260 LGDTAALN
+260 LGDTSVLN
-268 TVLRS
+268 TVLHKCFNIL
-273 GYTTSPADCNEELT
+273 PEDCNEKMW
-287 WKSSDETALLP
+287 WKSNDETAIRP
-298 MIGSDIG
+298 MEGNDIG
-305 KFNPVKAGTY
+305 KFNPVKTGTY

-334 PVEYINPVGT
+334 PVEYINPVGR
-344 VKVIK
+344 VKEIK
-349 MYVGENL
+349 MYIGNNL

-369 DAADRSVRYE
+369 DATDRSVRYE
-379 VNQSYSDQGVY
+379 VLPSYNQDQEFKY
-390 EDGDGAYKYTDIFG
+390 NEILEDNGSEGIFARKPG
-404 NLYFNEGD
+404 RAR
-412 EMIALKSGRVR
+412 IAIISN
-423 VTIRSVQ
+423 Q
-430 NPQASCEYEVIV
+430 NPQATCTYEVIV
-442 KDGPTSITFKQEEM
+442 KDGPTNITFKQEEM
-456 TFLLPIKDT
+456 TFLMPIKDT
-465 DKSDISEDIRNNI
+465 DKWDISEDIRNNI
-478 IMTPSWPKYDE
+478 IMTPSWPKYE
-489 NESYDKRSTL
+489 EYESYDIAQSNLDISSLTDAVK
-499 LYIQFV
+499 LY
-505 KDVTSDTEVITL
+505 
-517 DYDFTEDKLS
+517 YDFKKDSLS
-527 ASIVN
+527 ASVVK
-532 AGRGSVGVIY
+532 VGEGWIDISY
-542 LSERTVASEEGLKNE
+542 SSERTIATEEGLRNDE
-557 EVEIMKKFSVVVM
+557 YEISNHFHVTIM

-576 NVDNY
+576 KVDEY

-601 EVDPSRVEVTITPNS
+601 EVDPSRVEVTITPDS
-616 YLPEEWK
+616 YVPEEWK
-623 SMVEIVP
+623 SIVEIVP
-630 TDESKL
+630 TDDTML
-636 NYTIIPHSVG
+636 NYTILPHGVG

-652 KLDGVEVATSNVLI
+652 KLDGVEVASSNVLI

-686 RWNSPEYELGNVV
+686 SWNSPEIELGNVV

-708 LHNDP
+708 LYNDP
-713 EYGYFGDLNSLGT
+713 EYGYFGDINRLES

-754 MQTHRQIVPMWNW
+754 MRTHRQIVPMWNW

-779 SVFSTEDS
+779 SVFSTEDAY
-787 NANNFNVGDRIVSKD
+787 ANKFNVGDRIVSKD
-802 DGFAEYN
+802 NGFAEYN
-809 GEKWTGTLIT
+809 GEKWTGTLTT

-963 GITSADI
+963 GITAADI
-970 ASSGIAIVDGQIT
+970 ASSGIAVVDGQIT

-1008 VAGLPSGVY
+1008 VTGLPSGVY

>member
-1 MRKQLLL
+1 
-8 MLSLLLYAVGMA
+8 MA

-45 DQGSAVQS
+45 DQGNAVQS
-53 FNENTYLGAFID
+53 FNDNTYLGAFIE

-71 AKVSQKSVSD
+71 AKVSRYSVSD
-81 TKTIYYFAL
+81 TQTIYYFAL
-90 RVKGSDTDNGKA
+90 RVKGTNTDNGKA
-102 ISFRLSVPGANTSYI
+102 ISYRLSVGGNQSFVF
-117 YNDLQP
+117 NDLKP
-123 AADAVTYT
+123 AANAVTYT
-131 NKKTTGT
+131 NNGTTGK
-138 LSDLFPL
+138 LSALYQL
-145 KFIQPLYYAFTQ
+145 TFIRPGYYSIVQP
-157 ETVSVKVG
+157 EVSVKVG
-165 EQLNLLDY
+165 AEFNLLDH
-173 ITFEPANANIPEL
+173 ITFEPANANIPEM
-186 NWNMYDESWRENVNI
+186 NWTMGQGEKENEYASI
-201 EGNKLT
+201 KGNTFKAL
-207 AIKSTGKY
+207 KSTGKY
-215 GAVGIFPKLWDM
+215 GWVNVSPNLLGM
-227 KNTGDHTSINVRVIQ
+227 KPTGQYTKVSVRVIQ

-273 GYTTSPADCNEELT
+273 GYTTAPADCNEELT
-287 WKSSDETALLP
+287 WKSSDETAIRP
-298 MIGSDIG
+298 MTSESDLG
-305 KFNPVKAGTY
+305 KFEPVKTGTY

-334 PVEYINPVGT
+334 PVEYINPVGR
-344 VKVIK
+344 VKEIK
-349 MYVGENL
+349 MYIGDNL

-369 DAADRSVRYE
+369 DATDRSVRYE
-379 VNQSYSDQGVY
+379 VLPSYNQDQEFKY
-390 EDGDGAYKYTDIFG
+390 NEILEDNGSEGIFARKPG
-404 NLYFNEGD
+404 RAR
-412 EMIALKSGRVR
+412 IAIISN
-423 VTIRSVQ
+423 Q
-430 NPQASCEYEVIV
+430 NPQASCTYEVIV
-442 KDGPTSITFKQEEM
+442 KDGPTNITFKQEEM
-456 TFLLPIKDT
+456 TFLMPIKDT
-465 DKSDISEDIRNNI
+465 DKWDISEDIRNNI
-478 IMTPSWPKYDE
+478 IMTPSWPKYE
-489 NESYDKRSTL
+489 EYESYDIAQSNLDISSLTDAVK
-499 LYIQFV
+499 LY
-505 KDVTSDTEVITL
+505 
-517 DYDFTEDKLS
+517 YDFKKDSLS
-527 ASIVN
+527 ASVVK
-532 AGRGSVGVIY
+532 VGEGWIDISY
-542 LSERTVASEEGLKNE
+542 SSERTIATEEGLQNDE
-557 EVEIMKKFSVVVM
+557 YYISNHFHVTIL

-576 NVDNY
+576 KVDGY
-581 VEMVSTETRDFV
+581 VDMVSTETRDFV

-601 EVDPSRVEVTITPNS
+601 EVDPSRVEVTITPNTYVS
-616 YLPEEWK
+616 EEWK

-630 TDESKL
+630 TDETML
-636 NYTIIPHSVG
+636 NYTIKPHSVG
-646 RATISV
+646 RAIISV
-652 KLDGVEVATSNVLI
+652 KLDGVEVASSNVLI

-675 WKWTSFYAGGV
+675 WKWASLYSGDV
-686 RWNSPEYELGNVV
+686 SWNSPEYELGNVV

-713 EYGYFGDLNSLGT
+713 EYGYFGDINRLES

-754 MQTHRQIVPMWNW
+754 MRTHRQIVPMWNW

-779 SVFSTEDS
+779 SVFSTEDAY
-787 NANNFNVGDRIVSKD
+787 ANKFNVGDRIVSKD

-809 GEKWTGTLIT
+809 GEKWTGTLTT

-840 QRESLMPQGTPVM
+840 LREGSMPQGTPVM

-933 MRTINEQMPFAKM
+933 MRTINEQIPFAKM

-963 GITSADI
+963 GITAADI

-983 VQGMDVADI
+983 VQGMDVADV

>member
-1 MRKQLLL
+1 
-8 MLSLLLYAVGMA
+8 MA

-71 AKVSQKSVSD
+71 AKVSRYSVSD
-81 TKTIYYFAL
+81 TQTIYYFAL
-90 RVKGSDTDNGKA
+90 RVKGSDTDNGEA
-102 ISFRLSVPGANTSYI
+102 ISFRLSTGGNQSLVF
-117 YNDLQP
+117 NDLKP
-123 AADAVTYT
+123 AANAVTYT
-131 NKKTTGT
+131 NNGTTGK
-138 LSDLFPL
+138 LSALYQL
-145 KFIQPLYYAFTQ
+145 TFIRPGYYSIVQP
-157 ETVSVKVG
+157 EVSVKVG
-165 EQLNLLDY
+165 AEFNLLDH
-173 ITFEPANANIPEL
+173 ITFEPANANIPEM
-186 NWNMYDESWRENVNI
+186 NWTMGQGEKENEYASI
-201 EGNKLT
+201 KGNTFKAL
-207 AIKSTGKY
+207 KSTGKY
-215 GAVGIFPKLWDM
+215 SWVNVSPNLLGM
-227 KNTGDHTSINVRVIQ
+227 KPTGQYTKVSVRVIQ

-273 GYTTSPADCNEELT
+273 GYTTAPADCNEELT
-287 WKSSDETALLP
+287 WKSSDETAILP

-334 PVEYINPVGT
+334 PVEN
-344 VKVIK
+344 IK
-349 MYVGENL
+349 MVGSVETIKMFLGENL
-356 LDILPSGYKVMPE
+356 LDILPAGYKVMPE
-369 DAADRSVRYE
+369 DATDRSVHYE
-379 VNQSYSDQGVY
+379 VNQSYNLGVY

-412 EMIALKSGRVR
+412 EMIALKPGRVR

-442 KDGPTSITFKQEEM
+442 KRGPTNITFKQEEM
-456 TFLLPIKDT
+456 TFLMPRKDT
-465 DKSDISEDIRNNI
+465 DKWDISEDIRNNI
-478 IMTPSWPKYDE
+478 IMTPSWPKYEKYEKYDIAQSDLDIL
-489 NESYDKRSTL
+489 SYTKAVH
-499 LYIQFV
+499 LY
-505 KDVTSDTEVITL
+505 
-517 DYDFTEDKLS
+517 YDFKNDILS
-527 ASIVN
+527 ALIDSIGQ
-532 AGRGSVGVIY
+532 GRINVSY
-542 LSERTVASEEGLKNE
+542 SSERTIATETGLHNDE
-557 EVEIMKKFSVVVM
+557 YNISNHFNITIL

-576 NVDNY
+576 NVDGY
-581 VEMVSTETRDFV
+581 VDMVSTETRDFV

-601 EVDPSRVEVTITPNS
+601 EVDPSRVEVTITPDS

-636 NYTIIPHSVG
+636 NYTILPHGVG
-646 RATISV
+646 TATISV
-652 KLDGVEVATSNVLI
+652 KLDGEEVATSHVSI

-686 RWNSPEYELGNVV
+686 SWNSPEYELGNVV
-699 EEIRSEDAL
+699 EEIRSADAL

-713 EYGYFGDLNSLGT
+713 EYGYFGDIYSLET

-754 MQTHRQIVPMWNW
+754 MQTHREIVPMWNW

-802 DGFAEYN
+802 NGFAEYN
-809 GEKWTGTLIT
+809 GEKWTGTLTT

-925 LHDAVSGE
+925 LHDAVNGE

-963 GITSADI
+963 GITAADI

-983 VQGMDVADI
+983 VQGMDVADV

>member
-1 MRKQLLL
+1 

-53 FNENTYLGAFID
+53 FNDNTYLGAFIE

-71 AKVSQKSVSD
+71 AKVSRYSVSD
-81 TKTIYYFAL
+81 TQTIYYFAM
-90 RVKGSDTDNGKA
+90 RVKGTNTDNGKA
-102 ISFRLSVPGANTSYI
+102 ITYRLSVGGNQSFVF
-117 YNDLQP
+117 NDLKP
-123 AADAVTYT
+123 AANAVTYT
-131 NKKTTGT
+131 NNVTTGK
-138 LSDLFPL
+138 LSALYQL
-145 KFIQPLYYAFTQ
+145 TFIRPGYYSIVQP
-157 ETVSVKVG
+157 EVNVKVG
-165 EQLNLLDY
+165 AEFNLLDH
-173 ITFEPANANIPEL
+173 ITFEPANANIPEM
-186 NWNMYDESWRENVNI
+186 NWTMGQGEKENEYASI
-201 EGNKLT
+201 KGNTFKAL
-207 AIKSTGKY
+207 KSTGKY
-215 GAVGIFPKLWDM
+215 SWVNVSPNLLGM
-227 KNTGDHTSINVRVIQ
+227 KPTGQYTKVSVRVIQ

-273 GYTTSPADCNEELT
+273 GYTTAPADCNEELT
-287 WKSSDETALLP
+287 WKSSDETAIRP
-298 MIGSDIG
+298 MTSESDLG
-305 KFNPVKAGTY
+305 KFNPVKTGTY

-334 PVEYINPVGT
+334 PVEYINPVGR
-344 VKVIK
+344 VKEIK
-349 MYVGENL
+349 MYIGDNL

-369 DAADRSVRYE
+369 DATDRSVRYE
-379 VNQSYSDQGVY
+379 VLPSYNQDQEFKY
-390 EDGDGAYKYTDIFG
+390 NEILEDNGSEGIFARKPG
-404 NLYFNEGD
+404 RAR
-412 EMIALKSGRVR
+412 IAIISN
-423 VTIRSVQ
+423 Q
-430 NPQASCEYEVIV
+430 NPQASCTYEVIV
-442 KDGPTSITFKQEEM
+442 KDGPTNITFKQDEM
-456 TFLLPIKDT
+456 TFLMPIKDT
-465 DKSDISEDIRNNI
+465 DKWDISEDIRNNI
-478 IMTPSWPKYDE
+478 VMTPSWPKYE
-489 NESYDKRSTL
+489 EYESYDIAQSNLDISSLTDA
-499 LYIQFV
+499 V
-505 KDVTSDTEVITL
+505 KLS
-517 DYDFTEDKLS
+517 YDFKKDIIS
-527 ASIVN
+527 ASVVK
-532 AGRGSVGVIY
+532 VGEGWIDISY
-542 LSERTVASEEGLKNE
+542 SSERTIATEEGLQNDE
-557 EVEIMKKFSVVVM
+557 YYISNHFHVTIL

-576 NVDNY
+576 KVDGY
-581 VEMVSTETRDFV
+581 VDMVSTETRDFV

-601 EVDPSRVEVTITPNS
+601 EVDPSRVEVTITPDTYVS
-616 YLPEEWK
+616 EEWK
-623 SMVEIVP
+623 SIVEIVP
-630 TDESKL
+630 TDETML
-636 NYTIIPHSVG
+636 NYTIRPHSVG

-652 KLDGVEVATSNVLI
+652 KLDGVEVATSHVGI

-675 WKWTSFYAGGV
+675 WKWTSLYSGGV
-686 RWNSPEYELGNVV
+686 SWNSPEYELGNVV

-713 EYGYFGDLNSLGT
+713 EYGYFGDIYSLET
-726 GTCYKIKVK
+726 GECYKIKVK

-748 TGAYED
+748 TGGYED

-779 SVFSTEDS
+779 SVFVKED
-787 NANNFNVGDRIVSKD
+787 NRNVFNVGDRIVSKD
-802 DGFAEYN
+802 NGFAEYN
-809 GEKWTGTLIT
+809 GEKWTGTLTT

-840 QRESLMPQGTPVM
+840 LHEGSMPQGTPVM

-925 LHDAVSGE
+925 LHDAVSDE

-963 GITSADI
+963 GITAADI
-970 ASSGIAIVDGQIT
+970 ASSGIAVVDGQIT
-983 VQGMDVADI
+983 VQGMDVADV

>member
-1 MRKQLLL
+1 

-31 AYPDEHVIYVGLVD
+31 AYPDEHVIYVGLTE
-45 DQGSAVQS
+45 GSLDNCGQKELP
-53 FNENTYLGAFID
+53 ENTYLGAFID

-71 AKVSQKSVSD
+71 AKVQKKSLSVAL
-81 TKTIYYFAL
+81 TINYFPL
-90 RVKGSDTDNGKA
+90 RVKGDTNDEGKA
-102 ISFRLSVPGANTSYI
+102 ISFRLLYPGGQLSYV
-117 YNDLQP
+117 YDLQP
-123 AADAVTYT
+123 VADAVTYT

-145 KFIQPLYYAFTQ
+145 KFIQPLYYGFTQ

-165 EQLNLLDY
+165 EQINLLDY

-186 NWNMYDESWRENVNI
+186 NWNMYEESENVII

-215 GAVGIFPKLWDM
+215 GSVGVFPKLWDM
-227 KNTGDHTSINVRVIQ
+227 KNTGQYSDINIRVIQ

-273 GYTTSPADCNEELT
+273 GYTTAPADCNEELT
-287 WKSSDETALLP
+287 WKSSDETAIRP
-298 MIGSDIG
+298 MTSESDLG
-305 KFNPVKAGTY
+305 KFEPVKTGTY

-322 NASVDLKVTVIK
+322 KASVDLKVTVIK
-334 PVEYINPVGT
+334 PVEYIEMVGS
-344 VKVIK
+344 VKTIK
-349 MYVGENL
+349 MFVGENL
-356 LDILPSGYKVMPE
+356 LNILPSGYKVMPE
-369 DAADRSVRYE
+369 DATDRSVHYE
-379 VNQSYSDQGVY
+379 VNQSFSDQGVY

-404 NLYFNEGD
+404 DLYFNEGD
-412 EMIALKSGRVR
+412 EMIALKPGRVR
-423 VTIRSVQ
+423 VTINSTQ
-430 NPQASCEYEVIV
+430 NSRAYCEYEVIV
-442 KDGPTSITFKQEEM
+442 KRGPTNITFKQEEM
-456 TFLLPIKDT
+456 TFLMPRKDT
-465 DKSDISEDIRNNI
+465 DKWNISEDIRNNI

-489 NESYDKRSTL
+489 YEEYDIAESDLDIRSYTKAVK
-499 LYIQFV
+499 LYYNF
-505 KDVTSDTEVITL
+505 E
-517 DYDFTEDKLS
+517 EDSLS
-527 ASIVN
+527 ASIDSIGG
-532 AGRGSVGVIY
+532 GRINVSY
-542 LSERTVASEEGLKNE
+542 SSERTIATEEGLQNDE
-557 EVEIMKKFSVVVM
+557 YRISNHFNITIL

-576 NVDNY
+576 KVDGY

-593 LTPDPVGA
+593 LTPDPVDA
-601 EVDPSRVEVTITPNS
+601 EVDPSRVEVTIVDAS
-616 YLPEEWK
+616 VPEMWK
-623 SMVEIVP
+623 SIVEIVP
-630 TDESKL
+630 TDETML
-636 NYTIIPHSVG
+636 NYTIKPHSVG

-652 KLDGVEVATSNVLI
+652 KLDGVEVATSHVGI

-675 WKWTSFYAGGV
+675 WKWASLYGGGV
-686 RWNSPEYELGNVV
+686 RWNSPEIELGNVV

-713 EYGYFGDLNSLGT
+713 EYGYFGDLNRLEPGE
-726 GTCYKIKVK
+726 CYKIKVK
-735 EEEPGLLDLRIMY
+735 EEEPGLLNLRIY
-748 TGAYED
+748 PGGYED
-754 MQTHRQIVPMWNW
+754 MRPYRQIVPMWNW

-779 SVFSTEDS
+779 SVFSTEDA
-787 NANNFNVGDRIVSKD
+787 NANKFNVGDRIVSKD
-802 DGFAEYN
+802 NGFAEYN
-809 GEKWTGTLIT
+809 GEKWTGTLTT

-826 MYFNAGSENVDMEY
+826 MYFNAASDTINMELKY
-840 QRESLMPQGTPVM
+840 EWNMPQGTPVM

-963 GITSADI
+963 GITAADI
-970 ASSGIAIVDGQIT
+970 ASSGIAVVDGQIT
-983 VQGMDVADI
+983 VQGMDVADV

-1008 VAGLPSGVY
+1008 VTGLPSGVY

>member
-1 MRKQLLL
+1 

-53 FNENTYLGAFID
+53 FNDNTYLGAFID

-71 AKVSQKSVSD
+71 AKVSRYSVSD
-81 TKTIYYFAL
+81 TQTIYYFAL
-90 RVKGSDTDNGKA
+90 RVKGTNTDNGKA
-102 ISFRLSVPGANTSYI
+102 ISYRLSVGGNHSFVF
-117 YNDLQP
+117 NDLKP
-123 AADAVTYT
+123 AANAVTYT
-131 NKKTTGT
+131 NNGTTGK
-138 LSDLFPL
+138 LSALYQL
-145 KFIQPLYYAFTQ
+145 TFIRPGYYSIVQP
-157 ETVSVKVG
+157 EVSVKVG
-165 EQLNLLDY
+165 AEFNLLDH
-173 ITFEPANANIPEL
+173 ITFEPANANIPEM
-186 NWNMYDESWRENVNI
+186 NWTMGQGEKENEYASI
-201 EGNKLT
+201 KGNTFKAL
-207 AIKSTGKY
+207 KSTGKY
-215 GAVGIFPKLWDM
+215 SWVNVSPNLLGM
-227 KNTGDHTSINVRVIQ
+227 KPTGQYTKVSVRVIQ

-273 GYTTSPADCNEELT
+273 GYTTAPADCNEELT
-287 WKSSDETALLP
+287 WKSSDETAIRP
-298 MIGSDIG
+298 MTSESDLG
-305 KFNPVKAGTY
+305 KFEPVKTGTY

-334 PVEYINPVGT
+334 PVEYIEMVGS
-344 VKVIK
+344 VKTIK
-349 MYVGENL
+349 MFVGENL
-356 LDILPSGYKVMPE
+356 LNILPAGYKVMPE
-369 DAADRSVRYE
+369 DATDRSVKYE
-379 VNQSYSDQGVY
+379 VNQSFSDQGVY

-404 NLYFNEGD
+404 DIHFNEGD
-412 EMIALKSGRVR
+412 EMIALKPGRVR
-423 VTIRSVQ
+423 VTINSTQ
-430 NPQASCEYEVIV
+430 NSRAYCEYEVIV
-442 KDGPTSITFKQEEM
+442 KRGPTSITFKQEEM
-456 TFLLPIKDT
+456 TFLMPRKDT
-465 DKSDISEDIRNNI
+465 DKWDISEDIRNNI
-478 IMTPSWPKYDE
+478 IMTPSWPKYEEYEEYDIAQSDLDIL
-489 NESYDKRSTL
+489 SYTKAVN
-499 LYIQFV
+499 LYYNFE
-505 KDVTSDTEVITL
+505 KDS
-517 DYDFTEDKLS
+517 LS
-527 ASIVN
+527 ASIDSIGQ
-532 AGRGSVGVIY
+532 GRINVSY
-542 LSERTVASEEGLKNE
+542 SSERTIATEEGLQNDE
-557 EVEIMKKFSVVVM
+557 YRISNHFNITIL

-576 NVDNY
+576 KVDGY

-593 LTPDPVGA
+593 LTPDPVDA
-601 EVDPSRVEVTITPNS
+601 EVDPSRVEVTITP
-616 YLPEEWK
+616 YTDVPEEWK
-623 SMVEIVP
+623 SIVEIVP
-630 TDESKL
+630 TDETML
-636 NYTIIPHSVG
+636 NYTIKPHSVG

-652 KLDGVEVATSNVLI
+652 KLDGVEVATSHVGI

-675 WKWTSFYAGGV
+675 WKWTSLYSGGV
-686 RWNSPEYELGNVV
+686 SWNSPEYELGDVV

-713 EYGYFGDLNSLGT
+713 EYGYFGDLNRLEPGE
-726 GTCYKIKVK
+726 CYKIKVK
-735 EEEPGLLDLRIMY
+735 EEEPGLLNLRIY
-748 TGAYED
+748 PGGYED
-754 MQTHRQIVPMWNW
+754 MRPYRQIVPMWNW

-779 SVFSTEDS
+779 SVFSTEDA
-787 NANNFNVGDRIVSKD
+787 NANKFNVGDRIVSKD
-802 DGFAEYN
+802 NGFAEYN
-809 GEKWTGTLIT
+809 GEKWTGTLTT

-826 MYFNAGSENVDMEY
+826 MYFNAASDTINMELKY
-840 QRESLMPQGTPVM
+840 EWNMPQGTPVM

-882 DYSAERFT
+882 DYSAERLT

-963 GITSADI
+963 GITAADI
-970 ASSGIAIVDGQIT
+970 ASSGIAVVDGQIT
-983 VQGMDVADI
+983 VQGMDVADV

-1008 VAGLPSGVY
+1008 VTGLPSGVY

>member
-1 MRKQLLL
+1 

-31 AYPDEHVIYVGLVD
+31 AYPDEHVIYVGLTE
-45 DQGSAVQS
+45 GSLDNCGQKELP
-53 FNENTYLGAFID
+53 ENTYLGAFID

-71 AKVSQKSVSD
+71 AKVQKKSLSVAL
-81 TKTIYYFAL
+81 TINYFPL
-90 RVKGSDTDNGKA
+90 RVKGDTNDEGKA
-102 ISFRLSVPGANTSYI
+102 ISFRLLYPGGQLSYV
-117 YNDLQP
+117 YDLQP

-145 KFIQPLYYAFTQ
+145 KFIQPLYYGFTQ

-165 EQLNLLDY
+165 EQINLLDY

-186 NWNMYDESWRENVNI
+186 NWNMYEESENVII

-215 GAVGIFPKLWDM
+215 GSVGVFPKLWDM
-227 KNTGDHTSINVRVIQ
+227 KNTGQYSDINIRVIQ

-273 GYTTSPADCNEELT
+273 GYTTAPADCNEELT
-287 WKSSDETALLP
+287 WKSSDETAIRP
-298 MIGSDIG
+298 MTSESDLG
-305 KFNPVKAGTY
+305 KFEPVKTGTY

-334 PVEYINPVGT
+334 PVEYINPVGR
-344 VKVIK
+344 VKEIK
-349 MYVGENL
+349 MYIGDNL

-369 DAADRSVRYE
+369 DATDRSVRYE
-379 VNQSYSDQGVY
+379 VLPSYNQDQEFKY
-390 EDGDGAYKYTDIFG
+390 NEILEDNGSEGIFARKPG
-404 NLYFNEGD
+404 RAR
-412 EMIALKSGRVR
+412 IAIISN
-423 VTIRSVQ
+423 Q
-430 NPQASCEYEVIV
+430 NPQATCTYEVIV
-442 KDGPTSITFKQEEM
+442 KDGPTNITFKQEEM
-456 TFLLPIKDT
+456 TFLMPIKDT
-465 DKSDISEDIRNNI
+465 DKWDISEDIRNNI
-478 IMTPSWPKYDE
+478 IMTPSWPKYE
-489 NESYDKRSTL
+489 EYESYDIAQSNLDISSLTDAVK
-499 LYIQFV
+499 LYYNFK
-505 KDVTSDTEVITL
+505 KDS
-517 DYDFTEDKLS
+517 LS
-527 ASIVN
+527 ASVVK
-532 AGRGSVGVIY
+532 VGEGWIDISY
-542 LSERTVASEEGLKNE
+542 SSERTIATEEGLRNDE
-557 EVEIMKKFSVVVM
+557 YEISNHFHVTIL

-576 NVDNY
+576 KVDGY
-581 VEMVSTETRDFV
+581 VDMVSTETRDFV

-601 EVDPSRVEVTITPNS
+601 EVDPSRVEVTITPNTYVS
-616 YLPEEWK
+616 EEWK
-623 SMVEIVP
+623 SIVEIEP
-630 TDESKL
+630 TDETML
-636 NYTIIPHSVG
+636 NYTIKPHSVG

-652 KLDGVEVATSNVLI
+652 KLDGEEVATSYVSI

-675 WKWTSFYAGGV
+675 WKWTSFYGGGV

-713 EYGYFGDLNSLGT
+713 EYGYFGDIYSLET
-726 GTCYKIKVK
+726 GECYKIKVK

-748 TGAYED
+748 TGGYED
-754 MQTHRQIVPMWNW
+754 MRTHRQIVPMWNW

-779 SVFSTEDS
+779 SVFVKEE
-787 NANNFNVGDRIVSKD
+787 NRNVFNVGDRIVSKD

-809 GEKWTGTLIT
+809 GEKWTGTLTT
-819 LHAGLGY
+819 LRAGLGY

-840 QRESLMPQGTPVM
+840 LHEGSMPQGTPVM

-882 DYSAERFT
+882 EYSAERFT

-963 GITSADI
+963 GITAADI
-970 ASSGIAIVDGQIT
+970 ASSGIAVVDGQIT
-983 VQGMDVADI
+983 VQGMDVADV

>member
-1 MRKQLLL
+1 

-53 FNENTYLGAFID
+53 FNANTYLGAFID
-65 GECRGL
+65 GECRGI
-71 AKVSQKSVSD
+71 AEVSQKSVSD

-102 ISFRLSVPGANTSYI
+102 ISFRLSIPGTNMSYI
-117 YNDLQP
+117 YNDLKP
-123 AADAVTYT
+123 AANAVTYT

-138 LSDLFPL
+138 LSALYPL
-145 KFIQPLYYAFTQ
+145 TFIQSWVCGYTQ
-157 ETVSVKVG
+157 TFVSVKVG
-165 EQLNLLDY
+165 EEINLLDY
-173 ITFEPANANIPEL
+173 LKFTPENANIPEL
-186 NWNMYDESWRENVNI
+186 IWGINRNHREYVTI
-201 EGNKLT
+201 TGNTLKAL
-207 AIKSTGKY
+207 KSTKFV
-215 GAVGIFPKLWDM
+215 GAATVSAKLKDFTFSSENQSL
-227 KNTGDHTSINVRVIQ
+227 KITVIQ

-247 ELRDEYKNGITVN
+247 ELLDEYKNGITVN
-260 LGDTAALN
+260 LGDTSVLN
-268 TVLRS
+268 TVLHKCFNIL
-273 GYTTSPADCNEELT
+273 PEDCNEKMW
-287 WKSSDETALLP
+287 WKSNDETAIRP
-298 MIGSDIG
+298 MEGNDIG
-305 KFNPVKAGTY
+305 KFEPVKTGTY
-315 TMTLSGE
+315 TMTLGGE
-322 NASVDLKVTVIK
+322 KASVDLKVTVIK
-334 PVEYINPVGT
+334 PVEYITPVGR
-344 VKVIK
+344 VKEIK
-349 MYVGENL
+349 MYIGDNL

-369 DAADRSVRYE
+369 DATDRSVRYE
-379 VNQSYSDQGVY
+379 VLPSYNQDQEFKY
-390 EDGDGAYKYTDIFG
+390 NEILEDNGSEGIFARKPG
-404 NLYFNEGD
+404 RAR
-412 EMIALKSGRVR
+412 IAIISN
-423 VTIRSVQ
+423 Q
-430 NPQASCEYEVIV
+430 NPQASCTYEVIV
-442 KDGPTSITFKQEEM
+442 KDGPTNITFKQEEM
-456 TFLLPIKDT
+456 TFLMPIKDT
-465 DKSDISEDIRNNI
+465 DKWDISEDIRNNI
-478 IMTPSWPKYDE
+478 IMTPSWPKYE
-489 NESYDKRSTL
+489 EYESYDIAQSNLDISSLTDA
-499 LYIQFV
+499 V
-505 KDVTSDTEVITL
+505 KLS
-517 DYDFTEDKLS
+517 YDFKKDIIS
-527 ASIVN
+527 ASIVK
-532 AGRGSVGVIY
+532 VGEGWIDISY
-542 LSERTVASEEGLKNE
+542 SSERTIATEEGLQNDE
-557 EVEIMKKFSVVVM
+557 YRISNHFNITIL

-576 NVDNY
+576 KVDEY

-593 LTPDPVGA
+593 LTPDPVDA
-601 EVDPSRVEVTITPNS
+601 EVDPSRVEVTIVDAS
-616 YLPEEWK
+616 VPEMWK
-623 SMVEIVP
+623 SIVEIVP
-630 TDESKL
+630 TDETML
-636 NYTIIPHSVG
+636 NYTIRPHSVG

-652 KLDGVEVATSNVLI
+652 KLDGVEVATSYVGI

-675 WKWTSFYAGGV
+675 WKWTSLYSGGV
-686 RWNSPEYELGNVV
+686 SWNSPEYELGNVV

-713 EYGYFGDLNSLGT
+713 EYGYFGDLNRLEP

-735 EEEPGLLDLRIMY
+735 EEEPGLLNLRIY
-748 TGAYED
+748 PGGYED
-754 MQTHRQIVPMWNW
+754 MRPYRQIVPMWNW

-779 SVFSTEDS
+779 SVFSTEDA
-787 NANNFNVGDRIVSKD
+787 NANKFNVGDRIVSKD
-802 DGFAEYN
+802 NGFAEYN
-809 GEKWTGTLIT
+809 GEKWTGTLTT

-826 MYFNAGSENVDMEY
+826 MYFNAASDTINMELKY
-840 QRESLMPQGTPVM
+840 EWNMPQGTPVM
-853 NAPQHKQS
+853 NAPQRKLS

-963 GITSADI
+963 GITAADI
-970 ASSGIAIVDGQIT
+970 ASSGIAVVDGQIT
-983 VQGMDVADI
+983 VQGMDVADV

-1008 VAGLPSGVY
+1008 VTGLPSGVY

>member
-45 DQGSAVQS
+45 DKGSAVQD
-53 FNENTYLGAFID
+53 FNANTYLGAFID
-65 GECRGL
+65 GECRGI
-71 AKVSQKSVSD
+71 AEVSQKSVSD

-102 ISFRLSVPGANTSYI
+102 ISFRLSIPGTNMSYI
-117 YNDLQP
+117 YNDLKP
-123 AADAVTYT
+123 AANAVTYT

-138 LSDLFPL
+138 LSALYPL
-145 KFIQPLYYAFTQ
+145 TFIQSWVCGYTQ
-157 ETVSVKVG
+157 TFVRVKVG
-165 EQLNLLDY
+165 EEINLLDY
-173 ITFEPANANIPEL
+173 LKFTPENANIPEL
-186 NWNMYDESWRENVNI
+186 IWGISRNHREYVTI
-201 EGNKLT
+201 TGNTLKAL
-207 AIKSTGKY
+207 KSTKFV
-215 GAVGIFPKLWDM
+215 GAATVSAKLKDFTFSSENQSL
-227 KNTGDHTSINVRVIQ
+227 KITVIQ

-247 ELRDEYKNGITVN
+247 ELLDEYKNGITVN
-260 LGDTAALN
+260 LGDTSVLN
-268 TVLRS
+268 TVLHKCF
-273 GYTTSPADCNEELT
+273 TILPEDCNEKMW
-287 WKSSDETALLP
+287 WKSNDETAIRP
-298 MIGSDIG
+298 MEGNDIG
-305 KFNPVKAGTY
+305 KFEPVKTGTY
-315 TMTLSGE
+315 TMTLGGE
-322 NASVDLKVTVIK
+322 KASVDLKVTVIK
-334 PVEYINPVGT
+334 PVEYINPVGR
-344 VKVIK
+344 VKEIK
-349 MYVGENL
+349 MYIGDNL
-356 LDILPSGYKVMPE
+356 HSILPSGYKVMPE
-369 DAADRSVRYE
+369 DATDRSVRYE
-379 VNQSYSDQGVY
+379 VLPSYNQDQEFKY
-390 EDGDGAYKYTDIFG
+390 NEILEDNGSEGIFARKPG
-404 NLYFNEGD
+404 RAR
-412 EMIALKSGRVR
+412 IAIISN
-423 VTIRSVQ
+423 Q
-430 NPQASCEYEVIV
+430 NPQASCTYEVIV
-442 KDGPTSITFKQEEM
+442 KDGPTNITFKQEEM
-456 TFLLPIKDT
+456 TFLMPIKDT
-465 DKSDISEDIRNNI
+465 DKWDISEDIRNNI
-478 IMTPSWPKYDE
+478 IMTPSWPKYE
-489 NESYDKRSTL
+489 EYESYDIAQSNLDISSLTDA
-499 LYIQFV
+499 V
-505 KDVTSDTEVITL
+505 KLS
-517 DYDFTEDKLS
+517 YDFKKDIIS
-527 ASIVN
+527 ASVVK
-532 AGRGSVGVIY
+532 VGEGWIDISY
-542 LSERTVASEEGLKNE
+542 SSERTIATEEGLQNDE
-557 EVEIMKKFSVVVM
+557 YYISNHFHVTIL

-576 NVDNY
+576 NVDGY

-601 EVDPSRVEVTITPNS
+601 EVDPSRVEVTITPDS
-616 YLPEEWK
+616 YVSEEWK
-623 SMVEIVP
+623 SIVEIVP
-630 TDESKL
+630 TDENKL
-636 NYTIIPHSVG
+636 NYTIRPHSVG
-646 RATISV
+646 RAIISV
-652 KLDGVEVATSNVLI
+652 KLDGEEVASSNVLI

-675 WKWTSFYAGGV
+675 WKWASLYGGDV
-686 RWNSPEYELGNVV
+686 SWNSPEYELGNVV

-713 EYGYFGDLNSLGT
+713 EYGYFGDINRLES

-754 MQTHRQIVPMWNW
+754 MRTHRQIVPMWNW

-779 SVFSTEDS
+779 SVFSTEDAY
-787 NANNFNVGDRIVSKD
+787 ANKFNVGDRIVSKD

-809 GEKWTGTLIT
+809 GEKWTGTLTT
-819 LHAGLGY
+819 LRAGLGY

-840 QRESLMPQGTPVM
+840 LREGSMPQGTPVM

-882 DYSAERFT
+882 EYSAERFT

-963 GITSADI
+963 GITAADI

-983 VQGMDVADI
+983 VQGMDVADV

>member
-1 MRKQLLL
+1 

-31 AYPDEHVIYVGLVD
+31 AYPDEHVIYVGLTE
-45 DQGSAVQS
+45 GSLDNCGQKELP
-53 FNENTYLGAFID
+53 ENTYLGAFID

-71 AKVSQKSVSD
+71 AKVQKKSLSVAL
-81 TKTIYYFAL
+81 TINYFPL
-90 RVKGSDTDNGKA
+90 RVKGDTNDEGKA
-102 ISFRLSVPGANTSYI
+102 ISFRLLYPGGQLSYV
-117 YNDLQP
+117 YDLQP

-145 KFIQPLYYAFTQ
+145 KFIQPLYYGFTQ

-165 EQLNLLDY
+165 EQINLLDY

-186 NWNMYDESWRENVNI
+186 NWNMYEESENVII

-215 GAVGIFPKLWDM
+215 GSVGVFPKLWDM
-227 KNTGDHTSINVRVIQ
+227 KNTGQYSDINIRVIQ

-273 GYTTSPADCNEELT
+273 GYTTAPADCNEELT
-287 WKSSDETALLP
+287 WKSSDETAIRP
-298 MIGSDIG
+298 MTSESDLG

-322 NASVDLKVTVIK
+322 NASVDLKVTVVK
-334 PVEYINPVGT
+334 PVEYINPVGR
-344 VKVIK
+344 VKEIK
-349 MYVGENL
+349 MYIGDNL

-369 DAADRSVRYE
+369 DATDRSVRYE
-379 VNQSYSDQGVY
+379 VLPSYNQDQEFKY
-390 EDGDGAYKYTDIFG
+390 NEILEDKGSEGIFARKPG
-404 NLYFNEGD
+404 RAR
-412 EMIALKSGRVR
+412 IAIISN
-423 VTIRSVQ
+423 Q
-430 NPQASCEYEVIV
+430 NPQASCTYEVIV
-442 KDGPTSITFKQEEM
+442 KDGPTNITFKQEEM
-456 TFLLPIKDT
+456 TFLMPIKDT
-465 DKSDISEDIRNNI
+465 DKWDISEDIRNNI
-478 IMTPSWPKYDE
+478 IMTPSWPKYE
-489 NESYDKRSTL
+489 EYESYDIAQSNLDISSLTDA
-499 LYIQFV
+499 V
-505 KDVTSDTEVITL
+505 KLS
-517 DYDFTEDKLS
+517 YDFKKDIIS
-527 ASIVN
+527 ASVVK
-532 AGRGSVGVIY
+532 VGEGWIDISY
-542 LSERTVASEEGLKNE
+542 SSERTIATEEGLQNDE
-557 EVEIMKKFSVVVM
+557 YYISNHFHVTIL

-576 NVDNY
+576 KVDGY
-581 VEMVSTETRDFV
+581 VDMVSTETRDFV
-593 LTPDPVGA
+593 LTPDPVDA
-601 EVDPSRVEVTITPNS
+601 EVDPSRVEVTIEDAS
-616 YLPEEWK
+616 VPEMWK
-623 SMVEIVP
+623 SIVEIVP
-630 TDESKL
+630 TDETML
-636 NYTIIPHSVG
+636 NYTIRPHSVG

-652 KLDGVEVATSNVLI
+652 KLDGVEVATSHVGI

-675 WKWTSFYAGGV
+675 WKWTSLYSGGV
-686 RWNSPEYELGNVV
+686 PWNSPEIELGNVV

-713 EYGYFGDLNSLGT
+713 EYGYFGDLNRLEP

-735 EEEPGLLDLRIMY
+735 EEEPGLLNLRIY
-748 TGAYED
+748 PGGYED
-754 MQTHRQIVPMWNW
+754 MRPYRQIVPMWNW

-779 SVFSTEDS
+779 SVFSTEDTY
-787 NANNFNVGDRIVSKD
+787 ANKFNVGDRIVSKD
-802 DGFAEYN
+802 NGFAEYN
-809 GEKWTGTLIT
+809 GEKWTGTLTT

-826 MYFNAGSENVDMEY
+826 MYFNAASDTINMELKY
-840 QRESLMPQGTPVM
+840 EWNMPQGTPVM

-882 DYSAERFT
+882 EYSAERFT

-963 GITSADI
+963 GITAADI

-983 VQGMDVADI
+983 VLGMDVADV

-1008 VAGLPSGVY
+1008 VTGLPSGVY

>member
-1 MRKQLLL
+1 

-31 AYPDEHVIYVGLVD
+31 AYPDEHVIYVGLTE
-45 DQGSAVQS
+45 GSLDNCGQKELP
-53 FNENTYLGAFID
+53 ENTYLGAFID

-71 AKVSQKSVSD
+71 AKVQKKSLSVAL
-81 TKTIYYFAL
+81 TINYFPL
-90 RVKGSDTDNGKA
+90 RVKGDTNDEGKA
-102 ISFRLSVPGANTSYI
+102 ISFRLLYPGGQLSYV
-117 YNDLQP
+117 YDLQP

-145 KFIQPLYYAFTQ
+145 KFIQPLYYGFTQ

-165 EQLNLLDY
+165 EQINLLDY

-186 NWNMYDESWRENVNI
+186 NWNINNESERENVNI
-201 EGNKLT
+201 VGNKLT

-215 GAVGIFPKLWDM
+215 GSVGVSPKLWDM
-227 KNTGDHTSINVRVIQ
+227 KNTGQYSKISVRVIQ

-273 GYTTSPADCNEELT
+273 GYTTAPADCNEELT
-287 WKSSDETALLP
+287 WKSSDETAIRP
-298 MIGSDIG
+298 MTSESDLG

-334 PVEYINPVGT
+334 PVEN
-344 VKVIK
+344 IK
-349 MYVGENL
+349 MVGSVKTIKMFLGENL
-356 LDILPSGYKVMPE
+356 LDILPAGYKVMPE
-369 DAADRSVRYE
+369 DATDRSVHYE
-379 VNQSYSDQGVY
+379 VNQGYYQGVH
-390 EDGDGAYKYTDIFG
+390 EDVDYKYTDIFG
-404 NLYFNEGD
+404 DEYFNEGD
-412 EMIALKSGRVR
+412 EMIALKPGRVR

-442 KDGPTSITFKQEEM
+442 KRGPTNITFKQEEM
-456 TFLLPIKDT
+456 TFLMPRKDT
-465 DKSDISEDIRNNI
+465 DKWDISEDIRNNI

-489 NESYDKRSTL
+489 YEEYDIAESDLDIRSYTKAVH
-499 LYIQFV
+499 LY
-505 KDVTSDTEVITL
+505 
-517 DYDFTEDKLS
+517 YDFKNDILS
-527 ASIVN
+527 ALIDSIGG
-532 AGRGSVGVIY
+532 GRINVSY
-542 LSERTVASEEGLKNE
+542 SSERTIATEEGLQNDE
-557 EVEIMKKFSVVVM
+557 YRISNHFNITIL

-576 NVDNY
+576 KVDGY
-581 VEMVSTETRDFV
+581 VDMVSTETRDFV
-593 LTPDPVGA
+593 LTPDPVDA
-601 EVDPSRVEVTITPNS
+601 EVDPSRVEVTITPDS
-616 YLPEEWK
+616 YVSEEWK
-623 SMVEIVP
+623 SIVEIVP
-630 TDESKL
+630 TDETML
-636 NYTIIPHSVG
+636 NYTIKPHSVG

-652 KLDGVEVATSNVLI
+652 KLDGVEVATSHVGI

-675 WKWTSFYAGGV
+675 WKWASLYGGGV

-713 EYGYFGDLNSLGT
+713 EYGYFGDIYSLET
-726 GTCYKIKVK
+726 GECYKIKVK

-748 TGAYED
+748 TGGYED
-754 MQTHRQIVPMWNW
+754 MRTHRQIVPMWNW

-779 SVFSTEDS
+779 SVFSTEDTY
-787 NANNFNVGDRIVSKD
+787 ANKFNVGDRIVSKD

-809 GEKWTGTLIT
+809 GEKWTGTLTT
-819 LHAGLGY
+819 LRAGLGY
-826 MYFNAGSENVDMEY
+826 MYFNAASDTIDMEY
-840 QRESLMPQGTPVM
+840 LREGSMPQGTPVM

-963 GITSADI
+963 GITAADI
-970 ASSGIAIVDGQIT
+970 ASSGIAVVDGQIT
-983 VQGMDVADI
+983 VQGMDVADV

-1008 VAGLPSGVY
+1008 VTGLPSGVY